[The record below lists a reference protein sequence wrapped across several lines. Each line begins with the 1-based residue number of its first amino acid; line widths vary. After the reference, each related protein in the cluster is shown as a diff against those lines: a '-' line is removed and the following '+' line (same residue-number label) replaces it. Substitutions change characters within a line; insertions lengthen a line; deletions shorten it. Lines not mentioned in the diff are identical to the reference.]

1 MINTSITQPIVD
13 KEIRELERD
22 KRIKDGSQRVTS
34 TKDTATKDAT
44 SKPLFDKQE
53 ILGEKQTLI
62 EQKLGELT
70 NKLLSGLQSGEKA
83 PNLPRLLQVA
93 PNLASDVKELL
104 KALEGNDK
112 LSSFKE
118 ALAKFIKPIEN
129 LSPQGVA
136 QGLKDSGIML
146 EAKIAQSLSEQSLPS
161 KIKELLS
168 QMKNTQNAELKE
180 SFLKLPN
187 DSDAKKSITDLQT
200 LLKEQKALTQK
211 SINNSP
217 FKALAKASDALENAA
232 KYLDKLSN
240 LGKNISPAKAAA
252 LLAKIEQSVANAQKS
267 ANSYNLNSATLKDAR
282 AIREQINA
290 SANEL
295 QNALNLLKNKDSNFK
310 AFLTRY
316 DPNNKQNATLK
327 EMLQEQSQPQQK
339 PQPNNVRIN
348 IQTSNANASRPN
360 FANQNANIAQ
370 SSPSSNQAAANQTQN
385 LAQNLSNA
393 AQNSSQTAQNIAQ
406 NLNQSANPAQNAQNA
421 QNQNSP
427 QTSEQNAQNQALN
440 ARENASLSQGQSSFK
455 NINLEQFKQ
464 AIASDANT
472 PNLQGKISEL
482 ARTLT
487 SLKASLSPELAS
499 AKSTLDEIN
508 SLSRSAKAAAKSIN
522 GIKANNAEQAL
533 KELQS
538 DMKSV
543 LLNLK
548 ESTQNQASTQNIH
561 TAAQRLLTQI
571 EIHQLASFA
580 QNSLQTYLPYHWDE
594 LDSSHLSFKRGN
606 KDKFYARIEL
616 SFVKFGEI
624 SIVLG
629 LAENK
634 FLDVSIQTGNDG
646 FKELI
651 LSETKSLKRAL
662 NELGLVVNNFFVAS
676 KGGKSVYE
684 QFENIDLG
692 YNIKA

>member
-1 MINTSITQPIVD
+1 MINTSITQPVVD

-22 KRIKDGSQRVTS
+22 KRIKDVSQRVTS
-34 TKDTATKDAT
+34 TKDTTTKDAT

-53 ILGEKQTLI
+53 TLGEKQTLI

-70 NKLLSGLQSGEKA
+70 NKLLSGLKSGEQG
-83 PNLPRLLQVA
+83 PNMPRLLQVA
-93 PNLASDVKELL
+93 PNLASDVRELL
-104 KALEGNDK
+104 KALEGNEK
-112 LSSFKE
+112 LATFKE

-136 QGLKDSGIML
+136 QGIKDSGIML
-146 EAKIAQSLSEQSLPS
+146 EAKIAQSLEAQSLPS

-168 QMKNTQNAELKE
+168 QMKNTQNQGLKE

-187 DSDAKKSITDLQT
+187 DSDAKKSINDLET
-200 LLKEQKALTQK
+200 LLKEQKKLNQET
-211 SINNSP
+211 INNSP

-240 LGKNISPAKAAA
+240 LGKNLSLKTAAN
-252 LLAKIEQSVANAQKS
+252 LLLRIESSIQNAQKS
-267 ANSYNLNSATLKDAR
+267 ANNYNLNSATLKDAR

-327 EMLQEQSQPQQK
+327 EALSKQNEPK
-339 PQPNNVRIN
+339 ANHIRIN
-348 IQTSNANASRPN
+348 IQTSNTGSTAH
-360 FANQNANIAQ
+360 
-370 SSPSSNQAAANQTQN
+370 SSS
-385 LAQNLSNA
+385 
-393 AQNSSQTAQNIAQ
+393 
-406 NLNQSANPAQNAQNA
+406 LNANPAQNA
-421 QNQNSP
+421 
-427 QTSEQNAQNQALN
+427 
-440 ARENASLSQGQSSFK
+440 SLSQNPSQNPSFSQNASFSQNSTLTQEQNSFK
-455 NINLEQFKQ
+455 NINLSQFKE
-464 AIASDANT
+464 AISAEVNT
-472 PNLQGKISEL
+472 PNLQGKITEL
-482 ARTLT
+482 ARALT
-487 SLKASLSPELAS
+487 SLKNTLSPELAS
-499 AKSTLDEIN
+499 AKSALEEIK
-508 SLSRSAKAAAKSIN
+508 SLARLAKSAAKSI
-522 GIKANNAEQAL
+522 GAIKPNNAEQAL

-548 ESTQNQASTQNIH
+548 ESTQNQSSTQNIH

-594 LDSSHLSFKRGN
+594 LNSSNLSFKRGN

-624 SIVLG
+624 GIVLG

-662 NELGLVVNNFFVAS
+662 NELGIVVNNFFVAS
-676 KGGKSVYE
+676 KGGKSAYE
-684 QFENIDLG
+684 QFEDIDLG

>member
-1 MINTSITQPIVD
+1 MINTSIAQPVVD

-22 KRIKDGSQRVTS
+22 KRIKDVSQRVTS

-70 NKLLSGLQSGEKA
+70 NKLLSGLKSGEQG
-83 PNLPRLLQVA
+83 PNMPRLLQVA
-93 PNLASDVKELL
+93 PNLASDVRELL
-104 KALEGNDK
+104 KALDGNEK
-112 LSSFKE
+112 LATFKE

-136 QGLKDSGIML
+136 QGIKDSGIML
-146 EAKIAQSLSEQSLPS
+146 EAKIAQSLEAQSLPS

-168 QMKNTQNAELKE
+168 QMKNTQNQGLKE

-187 DSDAKKSITDLQT
+187 DSDAKKSINDLET
-200 LLKEQKALTQK
+200 LLKEQKKLNQET
-211 SINNSP
+211 INNSP

-240 LGKNISPAKAAA
+240 LGKNLSLKTAAN
-252 LLAKIEQSVANAQKS
+252 LLSRIESSIQNAQKS
-267 ANSYNLNSATLKDAR
+267 ANNYNLNSATLKDAR

-327 EMLQEQSQPQQK
+327 EALSKQNEPK
-339 PQPNNVRIN
+339 ANHIRIN
-348 IQTSNANASRPN
+348 IQTSNTGSTAHSSSL
-360 FANQNANIAQ
+360 NAN
-370 SSPSSNQAAANQTQN
+370 PV
-385 LAQNLSNA
+385 
-393 AQNSSQTAQNIAQ
+393 QNSSF
-406 NLNQSANPAQNAQNA
+406 SQNASFS
-421 QNQNSP
+421 QNSTLT
-427 QTSEQNAQNQALN
+427 QEQN
-440 ARENASLSQGQSSFK
+440 SFK
-455 NINLEQFKQ
+455 NINLSQFKE
-464 AIASDANT
+464 AISSEVNT
-472 PNLQGKISEL
+472 PNLQGKITEL
-482 ARTLT
+482 ARALT
-487 SLKASLSPELAS
+487 SLKNTLSPELAS
-499 AKSTLDEIN
+499 AKSALEEIK
-508 SLSRSAKAAAKSIN
+508 SLARSAKSAAKSI
-522 GIKANNAEQAL
+522 GAIKPNNAEQAL

-538 DMKSV
+538 AMKSV

-548 ESTQNQASTQNIH
+548 ESTQNQSSTQNIH

-594 LDSSHLSFKRGN
+594 LNSSNISFKRGN

-624 SIVLG
+624 GIVLG
-629 LAENK
+629 LSENK

-646 FKELI
+646 FKEII

-676 KGGKSVYE
+676 KGGKSAYE
-684 QFENIDLG
+684 HYEDIDLG

>member
-1 MINTSITQPIVD
+1 M
-13 KEIRELERD
+13 
-22 KRIKDGSQRVTS
+22 
-34 TKDTATKDAT
+34 
-44 SKPLFDKQE
+44 
-53 ILGEKQTLI
+53 
-62 EQKLGELT
+62 
-70 NKLLSGLQSGEKA
+70 
-83 PNLPRLLQVA
+83 PRLLQVA
-93 PNLASDVKELL
+93 PNLASDVRELL
-104 KALEGNDK
+104 KALEGNEK
-112 LSSFKE
+112 LATFKE

-136 QGLKDSGIML
+136 QGIKDSGIML
-146 EAKIAQSLSEQSLPS
+146 EAKIAQSLEAQSLPS

-168 QMKNTQNAELKE
+168 QMKNTQNQGLKE

-187 DSDAKKSITDLQT
+187 DSDAKKSISDLET
-200 LLKEQKALTQK
+200 LLKEQKKLNQET
-211 SINNSP
+211 INNSP

-240 LGKNISPAKAAA
+240 LGKNLSLKTAAN
-252 LLAKIEQSVANAQKS
+252 LLSRIESSIQNAQKS
-267 ANSYNLNSATLKDAR
+267 ANNYNLNSATLKDAR

-316 DPNNKQNATLK
+316 DPNNKENATLK
-327 EMLQEQSQPQQK
+327 EALSKQNEPK
-339 PQPNNVRIN
+339 ANHIRIN
-348 IQTSNANASRPN
+348 IQTSNTGSTPH
-360 FANQNANIAQ
+360 
-370 SSPSSNQAAANQTQN
+370 SSS
-385 LAQNLSNA
+385 
-393 AQNSSQTAQNIAQ
+393 
-406 NLNQSANPAQNAQNA
+406 LNANPAQNASQNA
-421 QNQNSP
+421 SFSQNSTLT
-427 QTSEQNAQNQALN
+427 QEQN
-440 ARENASLSQGQSSFK
+440 SFK
-455 NINLEQFKQ
+455 NINLSQFKE
-464 AIASDANT
+464 ATSSEVNT
-472 PNLQGKISEL
+472 PNLQGKITEL
-482 ARTLT
+482 ARALT
-487 SLKASLSPELAS
+487 SLKNTLSPELAS
-499 AKSTLDEIN
+499 AKSALEEIN
-508 SLSRSAKAAAKSIN
+508 SLARLAKSAAKSI
-522 GIKANNAEQAL
+522 GAIKPNNAEQAL

-548 ESTQNQASTQNIH
+548 ESTQNQSSTQNIH

-594 LDSSHLSFKRGN
+594 LNSSNLSFKRGN

-624 SIVLG
+624 GIVLG

-676 KGGKSVYE
+676 KGGKSAYE
-684 QFENIDLG
+684 QFEDIDLG

>member
-1 MINTSITQPIVD
+1 MINTSITQPVVD

-22 KRIKDGSQRVTS
+22 KRIKDVSQRVTS

-70 NKLLSGLQSGEKA
+70 NKLLSGLKSGEQG
-83 PNLPRLLQVA
+83 PNMPRLLQVA
-93 PNLASDVKELL
+93 PNLASDVRELL
-104 KALEGNDK
+104 KALDGNEK
-112 LSSFKE
+112 LATFKE

-136 QGLKDSGIML
+136 QGIKDSGIML
-146 EAKIAQSLSEQSLPS
+146 EAKIAQSLEAQSLPS

-168 QMKNTQNAELKE
+168 QMKNTQNQGLKE

-187 DSDAKKSITDLQT
+187 DSDAKKSINDLET
-200 LLKEQKALTQK
+200 LLKEQKKLNQET
-211 SINNSP
+211 INNSP

-240 LGKNISPAKAAA
+240 LGKNLSLKTAAN
-252 LLAKIEQSVANAQKS
+252 LLSRIESSIQNAQKS
-267 ANSYNLNSATLKDAR
+267 ANNYNLNSATLQDAR

-316 DPNNKQNATLK
+316 DPNNKENATLK
-327 EMLQEQSQPQQK
+327 EALSKQNEPK
-339 PQPNNVRIN
+339 ANHIRIN
-348 IQTSNANASRPN
+348 IQTSNTGSTAHSSSLNANAS
-360 FANQNANIAQ
+360 Q
-370 SSPSSNQAAANQTQN
+370 
-385 LAQNLSNA
+385 
-393 AQNSSQTAQNIAQ
+393 
-406 NLNQSANPAQNAQNA
+406 NPAQNASQ
-421 QNQNSP
+421 
-427 QTSEQNAQNQALN
+427 
-440 ARENASLSQGQSSFK
+440 NASLSQNAIQNNSFSQNSTLTQEQNSFK
-455 NINLEQFKQ
+455 NINLSQFKE
-464 AIASDANT
+464 AISSEVNT
-472 PNLQGKISEL
+472 PNLQGKITEL
-482 ARTLT
+482 ARALT
-487 SLKASLSPELAS
+487 SLKNTLSPELAS
-499 AKSTLDEIN
+499 AKSALEEIK
-508 SLSRSAKAAAKSIN
+508 SLARSAKGAAKSI
-522 GIKANNAEQAL
+522 GAIKPNNAEQAL

-548 ESTQNQASTQNIH
+548 ESTQNQSSTQNIH

-594 LDSSHLSFKRGN
+594 LNSSNLSFKRGN

-624 SIVLG
+624 GIVLG
-629 LAENK
+629 LSENK

-646 FKELI
+646 FKEII

-676 KGGKSVYE
+676 KGGKSTYE
-684 QFENIDLG
+684 QFEDIDLG

>member
-1 MINTSITQPIVD
+1 MINTSITQPVVD

-22 KRIKDGSQRVTS
+22 KRIKDVSQRVTS

-70 NKLLSGLQSGEKA
+70 NKLLSGLKSGEQG
-83 PNLPRLLQVA
+83 PNMPRLLQVA
-93 PNLASDVKELL
+93 PNLASDVRELI
-104 KALEGNDK
+104 KALDGNEK
-112 LSSFKE
+112 LATFKE

-136 QGLKDSGIML
+136 QGIKDSGIML
-146 EAKIAQSLSEQSLPS
+146 EAKIAQSLEAQSLPS

-168 QMKNTQNAELKE
+168 QMKNTQNQGLKE

-187 DSDAKKSITDLQT
+187 DSDAKKSINDLET
-200 LLKEQKALTQK
+200 LLKEQKKLNQET
-211 SINNSP
+211 INNSP

-240 LGKNISPAKAAA
+240 LGKNLSLKTAAN
-252 LLAKIEQSVANAQKS
+252 LLSHIESSIQNAQKS
-267 ANSYNLNSATLKDAR
+267 ANNYNLNSATLKDAR

-316 DPNNKQNATLK
+316 DPNNKENATLK
-327 EMLQEQSQPQQK
+327 EALSKQNEPK
-339 PQPNNVRIN
+339 ANHIRIN
-348 IQTSNANASRPN
+348 IQTSNTGSTAHSSSLNANTTQNAS
-360 FANQNANIAQ
+360 
-370 SSPSSNQAAANQTQN
+370 
-385 LAQNLSNA
+385 LS
-393 AQNSSQTAQNIAQ
+393 Q
-406 NLNQSANPAQNAQNA
+406 NPAQNAS
-421 QNQNSP
+421 QNS
-427 QTSEQNAQNQALN
+427 
-440 ARENASLSQGQSSFK
+440 SLSQNASFSQNSTLTQEQNSFK
-455 NINLEQFKQ
+455 NINLSQFKE
-464 AIASDANT
+464 ATSSEVNT
-472 PNLQGKISEL
+472 PNLQGKITEL
-482 ARTLT
+482 ARALT
-487 SLKASLSPELAS
+487 SLKNTLSPELAS
-499 AKSTLDEIN
+499 AKSALEEIK
-508 SLSRSAKAAAKSIN
+508 SLARSAKSAAKSI
-522 GIKANNAEQAL
+522 GAIKPNNAEQAL

-548 ESTQNQASTQNIH
+548 ESTQNQSSTQNIH

-594 LDSSHLSFKRGN
+594 LNSSNLSFKRGN

-624 SIVLG
+624 GIVLG

-646 FKELI
+646 FKEII

-676 KGGKSVYE
+676 KGGKSAYE
-684 QFENIDLG
+684 QFEDIDLG

>member
-1 MINTSITQPIVD
+1 MINTSIAQPVVD

-70 NKLLSGLQSGEKA
+70 NKLLSGLKSGEQG
-83 PNLPRLLQVA
+83 PNMPRLLQVA
-93 PNLASDVKELL
+93 PNLASDVRELL
-104 KALEGNDK
+104 KALEGNEK
-112 LSSFKE
+112 LATFKE

-136 QGLKDSGIML
+136 QGIKDSGIML
-146 EAKIAQSLSEQSLPS
+146 EAKIAQSLEAQSLPS

-168 QMKNTQNAELKE
+168 QMKNTQNQGLKE

-187 DSDAKKSITDLQT
+187 DSDAKKSINDLGA
-200 LLKEQKALTQK
+200 LLKEQKKLNQET
-211 SINNSP
+211 INNSP
-217 FKALAKASDALENAA
+217 FKALDKASNALENAA

-240 LGKNISPAKAAA
+240 LGKNLSLKTAAN
-252 LLAKIEQSVANAQKS
+252 LLSRIESSIQNAQKS
-267 ANSYNLNSATLKDAR
+267 ANNYNLNSATLKDAR

-327 EMLQEQSQPQQK
+327 EALSKQNEPK
-339 PQPNNVRIN
+339 ANHIRIN
-348 IQTSNANASRPN
+348 IQTSNTGSTAHSSSLNANAS
-360 FANQNANIAQ
+360 Q
-370 SSPSSNQAAANQTQN
+370 
-385 LAQNLSNA
+385 
-393 AQNSSQTAQNIAQ
+393 
-406 NLNQSANPAQNAQNA
+406 
-421 QNQNSP
+421 
-427 QTSEQNAQNQALN
+427 
-440 ARENASLSQGQSSFK
+440 NASLSQNASFSQNSTLTQEQNSFK
-455 NINLEQFKQ
+455 NINLSQFKE
-464 AIASDANT
+464 ATSSEVNT
-472 PNLQGKISEL
+472 PNLQGKITEL
-482 ARTLT
+482 ARALT
-487 SLKASLSPELAS
+487 SLKNTLSPELAS
-499 AKSTLDEIN
+499 AKSALEEIK
-508 SLSRSAKAAAKSIN
+508 SLARLSKSAAKSI
-522 GIKANNAEQAL
+522 GAIKPNNAEQAL

-548 ESTQNQASTQNIH
+548 ESTQNQSSTQNIH

-594 LDSSHLSFKRGN
+594 LNSSNLSFKRGN

-624 SIVLG
+624 GIVLG

-676 KGGKSVYE
+676 KGGKSAYE
-684 QFENIDLG
+684 HYEDIDLG

>member
-1 MINTSITQPIVD
+1 MINTSITQPVVD

-22 KRIKDGSQRVTS
+22 KRIKDVSQRVTS
-34 TKDTATKDAT
+34 TKDTTTKDAT

-70 NKLLSGLQSGEKA
+70 NKLLSGLKSGEQG
-83 PNLPRLLQVA
+83 PNMPRLLQVA
-93 PNLASDVKELL
+93 PNLASDVRELL
-104 KALEGNDK
+104 KALEGNEK
-112 LSSFKE
+112 LATFKE

-136 QGLKDSGIML
+136 QGIKDSGIML
-146 EAKIAQSLSEQSLPS
+146 EAKIAQSLEAQSLPS

-168 QMKNTQNAELKE
+168 QMKNTQNQGLKE

-187 DSDAKKSITDLQT
+187 DSDAKKSINDLET
-200 LLKEQKALTQK
+200 LLKEQKKLNQET
-211 SINNSP
+211 INNSP
-217 FKALAKASDALENAA
+217 FKALDKASNALENAA

-240 LGKNISPAKAAA
+240 LGKNLSLKTAAN
-252 LLAKIEQSVANAQKS
+252 LLSRIESSIQNAQKS
-267 ANSYNLNSATLKDAR
+267 ANNYNLNSATLKDAR

-327 EMLQEQSQPQQK
+327 EALSKQNEPK
-339 PQPNNVRIN
+339 ANHIRIN
-348 IQTSNANASRPN
+348 IQTSNTGSTAHSSSLNANA
-360 FANQNANIAQ
+360 
-370 SSPSSNQAAANQTQN
+370 TQ
-385 LAQNLSNA
+385 
-393 AQNSSQTAQNIAQ
+393 
-406 NLNQSANPAQNAQNA
+406 
-421 QNQNSP
+421 
-427 QTSEQNAQNQALN
+427 
-440 ARENASLSQGQSSFK
+440 NASLSQNAIQNNSFSQNSTLTQEQNSFK
-455 NINLEQFKQ
+455 NINLSQFKE
-464 AIASDANT
+464 AISSEVNT
-472 PNLQGKISEL
+472 PNLQGKITEL
-482 ARTLT
+482 ARALT
-487 SLKASLSPELAS
+487 SLKNTLSPELAS
-499 AKSTLDEIN
+499 AKSALEEIK
-508 SLSRSAKAAAKSIN
+508 SLARSAKSASKSI
-522 GIKANNAEQAL
+522 GAIKPNNAEQAL

-548 ESTQNQASTQNIH
+548 ESTQNQSSTQNIH

-594 LDSSHLSFKRGN
+594 LNSSNLSFKRGN

-624 SIVLG
+624 GIVLG

-646 FKELI
+646 FKEII

-676 KGGKSVYE
+676 KGGKSAYE
-684 QFENIDLG
+684 QFEDIDLG

>member
-1 MINTSITQPIVD
+1 MINTSIAQPVVD

-70 NKLLSGLQSGEKA
+70 NKLLSGLKSGEQG
-83 PNLPRLLQVA
+83 PNMPRLLQVA
-93 PNLASDVKELL
+93 PNLASDVRELL
-104 KALEGNDK
+104 KALEGNEK
-112 LSSFKE
+112 LATFKE

-136 QGLKDSGIML
+136 QGIKDSGIML
-146 EAKIAQSLSEQSLPS
+146 EAKIAQSLEAQSLPS

-168 QMKNTQNAELKE
+168 QMKNTQNQGLKE

-187 DSDAKKSITDLQT
+187 GSDAKKSINDLET
-200 LLKEQKALTQK
+200 LLKEQKKLNQET
-211 SINNSP
+211 INNSP
-217 FKALAKASDALENAA
+217 FKALAKASNALENAA

-240 LGKNISPAKAAA
+240 LGKNLSLKTAAN
-252 LLAKIEQSVANAQKS
+252 LLSRIESSIQNAQKS
-267 ANSYNLNSATLKDAR
+267 ANNYNLNSATLKDAR

-316 DPNNKQNATLK
+316 DPNNKENATLK
-327 EMLQEQSQPQQK
+327 EALSKQNEPK
-339 PQPNNVRIN
+339 ANHIRIN
-348 IQTSNANASRPN
+348 IQTSNTGSTPH
-360 FANQNANIAQ
+360 
-370 SSPSSNQAAANQTQN
+370 SSS
-385 LAQNLSNA
+385 
-393 AQNSSQTAQNIAQ
+393 
-406 NLNQSANPAQNAQNA
+406 LNANPAQNASQNA
-421 QNQNSP
+421 SFSQNSTLT
-427 QTSEQNAQNQALN
+427 QEQN
-440 ARENASLSQGQSSFK
+440 SFK
-455 NINLEQFKQ
+455 NINLSQFKE
-464 AIASDANT
+464 ATSSEVNT
-472 PNLQGKISEL
+472 PNLQGKITEL
-482 ARTLT
+482 ARALT
-487 SLKASLSPELAS
+487 SLKNTLSPELAS
-499 AKSTLDEIN
+499 AKSALEEIN
-508 SLSRSAKAAAKSIN
+508 SLARLAKSAAKSI
-522 GIKANNAEQAL
+522 GAIKPNNAEQAL

-548 ESTQNQASTQNIH
+548 ESTQNQSSTQNIH

-594 LDSSHLSFKRGN
+594 LNSSNLSFKRGN

-624 SIVLG
+624 GIVLG

-676 KGGKSVYE
+676 KGGKSAYE
-684 QFENIDLG
+684 QFEDIDLG

>member
-1 MINTSITQPIVD
+1 MINTSITQPLVD

-22 KRIKDGSQRVTS
+22 KRIKDVSQRVTS
-34 TKDTATKDAT
+34 TKDTTTKDAT

-70 NKLLSGLQSGEKA
+70 NKLLSGLKSGEQG
-83 PNLPRLLQVA
+83 PNMPRLLQVA
-93 PNLASDVKELL
+93 PNLASDVRELL
-104 KALEGNDK
+104 KALDGNEK
-112 LSSFKE
+112 LAPFKE

-136 QGLKDSGIML
+136 QGIKDSGIML
-146 EAKIAQSLSEQSLPS
+146 EAKIAQSLEAQSLPS

-168 QMKNTQNAELKE
+168 QMKNTQNQELKE

-187 DSDAKKSITDLQT
+187 DSDAKKSISDLET
-200 LLKEQKALTQK
+200 LLKEQKKLNQET
-211 SINNSP
+211 INNSP

-240 LGKNISPAKAAA
+240 LGKNLSLKTAAN
-252 LLAKIEQSVANAQKS
+252 LLSHIESSIQNAQKS
-267 ANSYNLNSATLKDAR
+267 ANNYNLNSATLKDAR

-316 DPNNKQNATLK
+316 DPNNKENATLK
-327 EMLQEQSQPQQK
+327 EALSKQNEPK
-339 PQPNNVRIN
+339 ANHIRIN
-348 IQTSNANASRPN
+348 IQTSNTGSTAHSSSLNANSAQNAS
-360 FANQNANIAQ
+360 Q
-370 SSPSSNQAAANQTQN
+370 
-385 LAQNLSNA
+385 
-393 AQNSSQTAQNIAQ
+393 
-406 NLNQSANPAQNAQNA
+406 NPAQNATLSQNA
-421 QNQNSP
+421 SFSQNSTLT
-427 QTSEQNAQNQALN
+427 QEQN
-440 ARENASLSQGQSSFK
+440 SFK
-455 NINLEQFKQ
+455 NINLSQFKE
-464 AIASDANT
+464 ATSSEANT
-472 PNLQGKISEL
+472 PNLQGKITEL
-482 ARTLT
+482 ARALT
-487 SLKASLSPELAS
+487 SLKNTLSPELAS
-499 AKSTLDEIN
+499 AKSALEEIK
-508 SLSRSAKAAAKSIN
+508 SLARSAKSAAKSI
-522 GIKANNAEQAL
+522 GAIKPNNAEQAL

-548 ESTQNQASTQNIH
+548 ESTQNQSSTQNIH

-594 LDSSHLSFKRGN
+594 LNSSNLSFKRGN

-624 SIVLG
+624 GIVLG

-646 FKELI
+646 FKEII

-676 KGGKSVYE
+676 KGGKSAYE
-684 QFENIDLG
+684 QFEDIDLG

>member
-1 MINTSITQPIVD
+1 MINTSITQPVVD

-22 KRIKDGSQRVTS
+22 KRIKDVSQRVTS

-53 ILGEKQTLI
+53 ILGEKQSLI

-70 NKLLSGLQSGEKA
+70 NKLLSGLKSGEQG
-83 PNLPRLLQVA
+83 PNMPRLLQVA
-93 PNLASDVKELL
+93 PNLASDVRELL
-104 KALEGNDK
+104 KALEGNEK
-112 LSSFKE
+112 LATFKE

-136 QGLKDSGIML
+136 QGIKDSGIML
-146 EAKIAQSLSEQSLPS
+146 EAKIAQSLEAQSLPS
-161 KIKELLS
+161 QIKELLS
-168 QMKNTQNAELKE
+168 QMKNTQNQGLKE

-187 DSDAKKSITDLQT
+187 DSDAKKSINDLET
-200 LLKEQKALTQK
+200 LLKEQKKLNQET
-211 SINNSP
+211 INNSP

-240 LGKNISPAKAAA
+240 LGKNLSLKTAAN
-252 LLAKIEQSVANAQKS
+252 LLSRIESSIQNAQKS
-267 ANSYNLNSATLKDAR
+267 ANNYNLNSATLKDAR

-316 DPNNKQNATLK
+316 DPNNKENATLK
-327 EMLQEQSQPQQK
+327 EALSKQNEPK
-339 PQPNNVRIN
+339 ANHIRIN
-348 IQTSNANASRPN
+348 IQTSNTGSTAHSSSLNA
-360 FANQNANIAQ
+360 
-370 SSPSSNQAAANQTQN
+370 
-385 LAQNLSNA
+385 NA
-393 AQNSSQTAQNIAQ
+393 AQNSSF
-406 NLNQSANPAQNAQNA
+406 SQNASQ
-421 QNQNSP
+421 
-427 QTSEQNAQNQALN
+427 
-440 ARENASLSQGQSSFK
+440 NASLSQNASFSQNSTLTQEQNSFK
-455 NINLEQFKQ
+455 NINLSQFKE
-464 AIASDANT
+464 ATSSEVNT
-472 PNLQGKISEL
+472 PNLQGKITEL
-482 ARTLT
+482 ARALT
-487 SLKASLSPELAS
+487 SLKNTLSPELAS
-499 AKSTLDEIN
+499 AKSALEEIK
-508 SLSRSAKAAAKSIN
+508 SLARSAKSAAKSI
-522 GIKANNAEQAL
+522 GAIKPNNAEQAL

-548 ESTQNQASTQNIH
+548 ESTQNQSSTQNIH

-594 LDSSHLSFKRGN
+594 LNSSNLSFKRGN

-624 SIVLG
+624 GIVLG

-646 FKELI
+646 FKEII

-676 KGGKSVYE
+676 KGGKSAYE
-684 QFENIDLG
+684 QFEDIDLG

>member
-1 MINTSITQPIVD
+1 MINTSITQPVVD

-22 KRIKDGSQRVTS
+22 KRIKDVSQRVTS
-34 TKDTATKDAT
+34 TKDTTTKDAT

-70 NKLLSGLQSGEKA
+70 NKLLSGLKSGEQG
-83 PNLPRLLQVA
+83 PNMPRLLQVA
-93 PNLASDVKELL
+93 PNLASDVRELL
-104 KALEGNDK
+104 KALEGNEK
-112 LSSFKE
+112 LATFKE

-136 QGLKDSGIML
+136 QGIKDSGIML
-146 EAKIAQSLSEQSLPS
+146 EAKIAQSLEAQSLPS

-168 QMKNTQNAELKE
+168 QMKNTQNQGLKE

-187 DSDAKKSITDLQT
+187 DSDAKKSINDLET
-200 LLKEQKALTQK
+200 LLKEQKKLNQET
-211 SINNSP
+211 INNSP

-240 LGKNISPAKAAA
+240 LGKNLSLKTAAN
-252 LLAKIEQSVANAQKS
+252 LLSRIESSIQNAQKS
-267 ANSYNLNSATLKDAR
+267 ANNYNLNSATLKDAR

-327 EMLQEQSQPQQK
+327 EALNKQNEPK
-339 PQPNNVRIN
+339 ANHIRIN
-348 IQTSNANASRPN
+348 IQTSNTGSTAHSSSLNANAS
-360 FANQNANIAQ
+360 QN
-370 SSPSSNQAAANQTQN
+370 T
-385 LAQNLSNA
+385 
-393 AQNSSQTAQNIAQ
+393 SQ
-406 NLNQSANPAQNAQNA
+406 NPAQNPSFSQNA
-421 QNQNSP
+421 SFSQNSTLT
-427 QTSEQNAQNQALN
+427 QEQN
-440 ARENASLSQGQSSFK
+440 SFK
-455 NINLEQFKQ
+455 NINLSQFKE
-464 AIASDANT
+464 AISSEVNT
-472 PNLQGKISEL
+472 PNLQGKITEL
-482 ARTLT
+482 ARALT
-487 SLKASLSPELAS
+487 SLKNTLSPELAS
-499 AKSTLDEIN
+499 AKSALEEIK
-508 SLSRSAKAAAKSIN
+508 SLARSAKSAAKSI
-522 GIKANNAEQAL
+522 GAIKPNNAEQAL

-548 ESTQNQASTQNIH
+548 ESTQNQSSTQNIH

-594 LDSSHLSFKRGN
+594 LNSSNLSFKRGN

-624 SIVLG
+624 GIVLG
-629 LAENK
+629 LSENK

-646 FKELI
+646 FKEII

-676 KGGKSVYE
+676 KGGKSAYE
-684 QFENIDLG
+684 QFEDIDLG

>member
-1 MINTSITQPIVD
+1 MINTSITQPLVD

-34 TKDTATKDAT
+34 TKDVATKDAT

-53 ILGEKQTLI
+53 ILGEKQSLI

-70 NKLLSGLQSGEKA
+70 NKLLSGLKSGEQG
-83 PNLPRLLQVA
+83 PNMPRLLQVA
-93 PNLASDVKELL
+93 PNLASDVRELL
-104 KALEGNDK
+104 KALEGNEK
-112 LSSFKE
+112 LATFKE

-136 QGLKDSGIML
+136 QGIKDSGIML
-146 EAKIAQSLSEQSLPS
+146 EAKIAQSLEAQSLPS

-168 QMKNTQNAELKE
+168 QMKNTQNQGLKE

-187 DSDAKKSITDLQT
+187 DSDAKKSISDLGA
-200 LLKEQKALTQK
+200 LLKEQKKLNQEI
-211 SINNSP
+211 INNSP
-217 FKALAKASDALENAA
+217 FKALDKASNALENAA

-240 LGKNISPAKAAA
+240 LGKNLSLKTAAN
-252 LLAKIEQSVANAQKS
+252 LLSHIESSIQNAQKS
-267 ANSYNLNSATLKDAR
+267 ANNYNLNSATLKDAR

-327 EMLQEQSQPQQK
+327 EALSKQNEPK
-339 PQPNNVRIN
+339 ANHIRIN
-348 IQTSNANASRPN
+348 IQTSNTGSTPH
-360 FANQNANIAQ
+360 
-370 SSPSSNQAAANQTQN
+370 SSS
-385 LAQNLSNA
+385 
-393 AQNSSQTAQNIAQ
+393 
-406 NLNQSANPAQNAQNA
+406 LNANPAQNASQNA
-421 QNQNSP
+421 SFSQNATLTQ
-427 QTSEQNAQNQALN
+427 EQN
-440 ARENASLSQGQSSFK
+440 SFK
-455 NINLEQFKQ
+455 NINLSQFKE
-464 AIASDANT
+464 ATSSEVNT
-472 PNLQGKISEL
+472 PNLQGKITEL
-482 ARTLT
+482 ARALT
-487 SLKASLSPELAS
+487 SLKNTLSPELAS
-499 AKSTLDEIN
+499 AKSALEEIK
-508 SLSRSAKAAAKSIN
+508 SLARLTKSAAKSI
-522 GIKANNAEQAL
+522 GAIKPNNAEQAL

-548 ESTQNQASTQNIH
+548 ESTQNQSSTQNIH

-594 LDSSHLSFKRGN
+594 LNSSNLSFKRGN

-624 SIVLG
+624 GIVLG

-676 KGGKSVYE
+676 KGGKSTYE
-684 QFENIDLG
+684 HYGDIDLG

>member
-1 MINTSITQPIVD
+1 MINTSITQPVVD

-22 KRIKDGSQRVTS
+22 KRIKDVSQRVTS

-70 NKLLSGLQSGEKA
+70 NKLLSGLKSGEQG
-83 PNLPRLLQVA
+83 PNMPRLLQVA
-93 PNLASDVKELL
+93 PNLASDVRELL
-104 KALEGNDK
+104 KALEGNEK
-112 LSSFKE
+112 LATFKE

-136 QGLKDSGIML
+136 QGIKDSGIML
-146 EAKIAQSLSEQSLPS
+146 EAKIAQSLEAQSLPS
-161 KIKELLS
+161 QIKELLS
-168 QMKNTQNAELKE
+168 QMKNTQNQGLKE

-187 DSDAKKSITDLQT
+187 DSDAKKSINDLET
-200 LLKEQKALTQK
+200 LLKEQKKLNQET
-211 SINNSP
+211 INNSP

-240 LGKNISPAKAAA
+240 LGKNLSLKTAAN
-252 LLAKIEQSVANAQKS
+252 LLLRIESSIQNAQKS
-267 ANSYNLNSATLKDAR
+267 ANNYNLNSATLKDAR

-327 EMLQEQSQPQQK
+327 EALNKQNEPK
-339 PQPNNVRIN
+339 ANHIRIN
-348 IQTSNANASRPN
+348 IQTSNTGSTAHSSSLNANTSQNAS
-360 FANQNANIAQ
+360 QN
-370 SSPSSNQAAANQTQN
+370 P
-385 LAQNLSNA
+385 
-393 AQNSSQTAQNIAQ
+393 AQNSSFSQ
-406 NLNQSANPAQNAQNA
+406 
-421 QNQNSP
+421 
-427 QTSEQNAQNQALN
+427 
-440 ARENASLSQGQSSFK
+440 NASLSQNSTLTQEQNSFK
-455 NINLEQFKQ
+455 NINLSQFKE
-464 AIASDANT
+464 AISSEVNT
-472 PNLQGKISEL
+472 PNLQGKITEL
-482 ARTLT
+482 ARALT
-487 SLKASLSPELAS
+487 SLKNTLSPELAS
-499 AKSTLDEIN
+499 AKSALEEIK
-508 SLSRSAKAAAKSIN
+508 SLARLSKSAAKSI
-522 GIKANNAEQAL
+522 GAIKPNNAEQAL

-548 ESTQNQASTQNIH
+548 ESTQNQSSTQNIH

-594 LDSSHLSFKRGN
+594 LNSSNLSFKRGN

-624 SIVLG
+624 GIVLG

-646 FKELI
+646 FKEII

-676 KGGKSVYE
+676 KGGKSAYE
-684 QFENIDLG
+684 QFEDIDLG

>member
-1 MINTSITQPIVD
+1 MINTSITQPVVD

-22 KRIKDGSQRVTS
+22 KRIKDVSQRVTS

-70 NKLLSGLQSGEKA
+70 NKLLSGLKSGEQG
-83 PNLPRLLQVA
+83 PNMPRLLQVA
-93 PNLASDVKELL
+93 PNLASDVRELL
-104 KALEGNDK
+104 KALEGNEK
-112 LSSFKE
+112 LATFKE

-136 QGLKDSGIML
+136 QGIKDSGIML
-146 EAKIAQSLSEQSLPS
+146 EAKIAQSLEAQSLPS

-168 QMKNTQNAELKE
+168 QMKNTQNQGLKE

-187 DSDAKKSITDLQT
+187 DSDAKKSINDLET
-200 LLKEQKALTQK
+200 LLKEQKKLNQET
-211 SINNSP
+211 INNSP

-240 LGKNISPAKAAA
+240 LGKNLSLKTAAN
-252 LLAKIEQSVANAQKS
+252 LLSHIESSIQNAQKS
-267 ANSYNLNSATLKDAR
+267 ANNYNLNSATLKDAR

-316 DPNNKQNATLK
+316 DPNNKENATLK
-327 EMLQEQSQPQQK
+327 EALSKQNEPK
-339 PQPNNVRIN
+339 ANHIRIN
-348 IQTSNANASRPN
+348 IQTSNTGSTAHSSSLNA
-360 FANQNANIAQ
+360 
-370 SSPSSNQAAANQTQN
+370 
-385 LAQNLSNA
+385 NA
-393 AQNSSQTAQNIAQ
+393 AQNASLSQ
-406 NLNQSANPAQNAQNA
+406 NPAQNATLSQNA
-421 QNQNSP
+421 SFSQNSTLT
-427 QTSEQNAQNQALN
+427 QEQN
-440 ARENASLSQGQSSFK
+440 SFK
-455 NINLEQFKQ
+455 NINLSQFKE
-464 AIASDANT
+464 ATSSEVNT
-472 PNLQGKISEL
+472 PNLQGKITEL
-482 ARTLT
+482 ARALT
-487 SLKASLSPELAS
+487 SLKNTLSPELAS
-499 AKSTLDEIN
+499 AKSALEEIK
-508 SLSRSAKAAAKSIN
+508 SLARLAKSAAKSI
-522 GIKANNAEQAL
+522 GAIKPNNAEQAL

-548 ESTQNQASTQNIH
+548 ESTQNQSSTQNIH

-594 LDSSHLSFKRGN
+594 LNSSNLSFKRGN

-624 SIVLG
+624 GIVLG

-676 KGGKSVYE
+676 KGGKSAYE
-684 QFENIDLG
+684 QFEDIDLG

>member
-1 MINTSITQPIVD
+1 MINTSITQPLVD

-22 KRIKDGSQRVTS
+22 KRIKDVSQRVTS
-34 TKDTATKDAT
+34 TKDTTTKDAT

-70 NKLLSGLQSGEKA
+70 NKLLSGLKSGEQG
-83 PNLPRLLQVA
+83 PNMPRLLQVA
-93 PNLASDVKELL
+93 PNLASDVRELL
-104 KALEGNDK
+104 KALDGNEK
-112 LSSFKE
+112 LATFKE

-136 QGLKDSGIML
+136 QGIKDSGIML
-146 EAKIAQSLSEQSLPS
+146 EAKIAQSLEAQSLPS

-168 QMKNTQNAELKE
+168 QMKNAQNQGLKE

-187 DSDAKKSITDLQT
+187 DSDAKKSINDLES
-200 LLKEQKALTQK
+200 LLKEQKKLNQEI
-211 SINNSP
+211 INSSP
-217 FKALAKASDALENAA
+217 FKALDKASDALENAA

-240 LGKNISPAKAAA
+240 LGKNLSLKTAAN
-252 LLAKIEQSVANAQKS
+252 LLLRIESNIQNAQKS
-267 ANSYNLNSATLKDAR
+267 ANNYNLNSATLKDAR

-316 DPNNKQNATLK
+316 DPNNKENATLK
-327 EMLQEQSQPQQK
+327 EALSKQNEPK
-339 PQPNNVRIN
+339 ANHIRIN
-348 IQTSNANASRPN
+348 IQTSNTGSTAHSSSLNANAS
-360 FANQNANIAQ
+360 QN
-370 SSPSSNQAAANQTQN
+370 P
-385 LAQNLSNA
+385 
-393 AQNSSQTAQNIAQ
+393 AQNSSFSQ
-406 NLNQSANPAQNAQNA
+406 
-421 QNQNSP
+421 
-427 QTSEQNAQNQALN
+427 
-440 ARENASLSQGQSSFK
+440 NASLSQNSSFSQNSTLTQEQNSFK
-455 NINLEQFKQ
+455 NINLSQFKE
-464 AIASDANT
+464 AIASEVNT
-472 PNLQGKISEL
+472 PNLQGKITEL
-482 ARTLT
+482 ARALT
-487 SLKASLSPELAS
+487 SLKNTLSPELAS
-499 AKSTLDEIN
+499 AKSALEEIK
-508 SLSRSAKAAAKSIN
+508 SLARLSKSAAKSI
-522 GIKANNAEQAL
+522 GAIKPNNAEQAL

-548 ESTQNQASTQNIH
+548 ESTQNQSSTQNIH

-594 LDSSHLSFKRGN
+594 LNSSNLSFKRGN

-624 SIVLG
+624 GIVLG

-646 FKELI
+646 FKEII

-676 KGGKSVYE
+676 KGGKSAYE
-684 QFENIDLG
+684 QFEDIDLG

>member
-1 MINTSITQPIVD
+1 MINTSITQPVVD

-22 KRIKDGSQRVTS
+22 KRIKDVSQRVTS

-70 NKLLSGLQSGEKA
+70 NKLLSGLKSGEQG
-83 PNLPRLLQVA
+83 PNMPRLLQVA
-93 PNLASDVKELL
+93 PNLASDVRELL
-104 KALEGNDK
+104 KALEGNEK
-112 LSSFKE
+112 LATFKE

-136 QGLKDSGIML
+136 QGIKDSGIML
-146 EAKIAQSLSEQSLPS
+146 EAKIAQSLEAQSLPS

-168 QMKNTQNAELKE
+168 QMKNTQNQGLKE

-187 DSDAKKSITDLQT
+187 DSDAKKSINDLQT
-200 LLKEQKALTQK
+200 LLKEQKKLNQET
-211 SINNSP
+211 INNSP

-240 LGKNISPAKAAA
+240 LGKNLSLKTAAN
-252 LLAKIEQSVANAQKS
+252 LLSRIESSIQNAQKS
-267 ANSYNLNSATLKDAR
+267 ANNYNLNSATLKDAR

-327 EMLQEQSQPQQK
+327 EALSKQNEPK
-339 PQPNNVRIN
+339 ANHIRIN
-348 IQTSNANASRPN
+348 IQTSNTGSTAHSSSLNANA
-360 FANQNANIAQ
+360 
-370 SSPSSNQAAANQTQN
+370 TQ
-385 LAQNLSNA
+385 
-393 AQNSSQTAQNIAQ
+393 
-406 NLNQSANPAQNAQNA
+406 
-421 QNQNSP
+421 
-427 QTSEQNAQNQALN
+427 
-440 ARENASLSQGQSSFK
+440 NASLSQNAIQNNSFSQNSTLTQEQNSFK
-455 NINLEQFKQ
+455 NINLSQFKE
-464 AIASDANT
+464 ATSSEVNT
-472 PNLQGKISEL
+472 PNLQGKITEL

-487 SLKASLSPELAS
+487 SLKNTLSPELAS
-499 AKSTLDEIN
+499 AKSALEEIK
-508 SLSRSAKAAAKSIN
+508 SLARSAKSAAKSI
-522 GIKANNAEQAL
+522 GAIKPNNAEQAL

-548 ESTQNQASTQNIH
+548 ESTQNQSSTQNIH

-594 LDSSHLSFKRGN
+594 LNSSNLSFKRGN

-624 SIVLG
+624 GIVLG

-646 FKELI
+646 FKEII

-676 KGGKSVYE
+676 KGGKSAYE
-684 QFENIDLG
+684 QFEDIDLG

>member
-1 MINTSITQPIVD
+1 MINTSIAQPVVD

-22 KRIKDGSQRVTS
+22 KRIKDVSQRVTS

-70 NKLLSGLQSGEKA
+70 NKLLSGLKSGEQG
-83 PNLPRLLQVA
+83 PNMPRLLQVA
-93 PNLASDVKELL
+93 PNLASDVRELL
-104 KALEGNDK
+104 KALEGNEK
-112 LSSFKE
+112 LATFKE

-136 QGLKDSGIML
+136 QGIKDSGIML
-146 EAKIAQSLSEQSLPS
+146 EAKIAQSLEAQSLPS

-168 QMKNTQNAELKE
+168 QMKNTQNQGLKE

-187 DSDAKKSITDLQT
+187 DSDAKKSINDLET
-200 LLKEQKALTQK
+200 LLKEQKKLNQET
-211 SINNSP
+211 INNSP

-240 LGKNISPAKAAA
+240 LGKNLSLKTAAN
-252 LLAKIEQSVANAQKS
+252 LLLRIESSIQNAQKS
-267 ANSYNLNSATLKDAR
+267 ANNYNLNSATLKDAR

-327 EMLQEQSQPQQK
+327 EALSKQNEPK
-339 PQPNNVRIN
+339 ANHIRIN
-348 IQTSNANASRPN
+348 IQTSNTGSTAHSSSLNANA
-360 FANQNANIAQ
+360 AQNA
-370 SSPSSNQAAANQTQN
+370 SQN
-385 LAQNLSNA
+385 LAQNTSFS
-393 AQNSSQTAQNIAQ
+393 QNSTLTQ
-406 NLNQSANPAQNAQNA
+406 
-421 QNQNSP
+421 
-427 QTSEQNAQNQALN
+427 EQN
-440 ARENASLSQGQSSFK
+440 SFK
-455 NINLEQFKQ
+455 NINLSQFKE
-464 AIASDANT
+464 ATSSEVNT
-472 PNLQGKISEL
+472 PNLQGKITEL
-482 ARTLT
+482 ARALT
-487 SLKASLSPELAS
+487 SLKNTLSPELAS
-499 AKSTLDEIN
+499 AKSALEEIK
-508 SLSRSAKAAAKSIN
+508 SLARLSKSAAKSI
-522 GIKANNAEQAL
+522 GAIKPNNAEQAL

-548 ESTQNQASTQNIH
+548 ESTQNQSSTQNIH

-594 LDSSHLSFKRGN
+594 LNSSNLSFKRGN

-624 SIVLG
+624 GIVLG

-634 FLDVSIQTGNDG
+634 FLDVSIQTGNEG
-646 FKELI
+646 FKEII

-676 KGGKSVYE
+676 KGGKSAYE
-684 QFENIDLG
+684 QFEDIDLG

>member
-1 MINTSITQPIVD
+1 MINTSITQPVVD

-22 KRIKDGSQRVTS
+22 KRIKDVSQRVTS

-70 NKLLSGLQSGEKA
+70 NKLLSGLKSGEQG
-83 PNLPRLLQVA
+83 PNMPRLLQVA
-93 PNLASDVKELL
+93 PNLASDVRELL
-104 KALEGNDK
+104 KALEGNEK
-112 LSSFKE
+112 LATFKE

-136 QGLKDSGIML
+136 QGIKDSGIML
-146 EAKIAQSLSEQSLPS
+146 EAKIAQSLEAQSLPS
-161 KIKELLS
+161 QIKELLS
-168 QMKNTQNAELKE
+168 QMKNTQNQGLKE

-187 DSDAKKSITDLQT
+187 DSDAKKSINDLET
-200 LLKEQKALTQK
+200 LLKEQKKLNQDT
-211 SINNSP
+211 INNSP

-240 LGKNISPAKAAA
+240 LGKNLSLKTAAN
-252 LLAKIEQSVANAQKS
+252 LLSHIESSIQNAQKS
-267 ANSYNLNSATLKDAR
+267 ANNYNLNSATLKDAR

-316 DPNNKQNATLK
+316 DPNNKENATLK
-327 EMLQEQSQPQQK
+327 EALSKQNEPK
-339 PQPNNVRIN
+339 ANHIRIN
-348 IQTSNANASRPN
+348 IQTSNTGSTAHSSSLNANAS
-360 FANQNANIAQ
+360 QN
-370 SSPSSNQAAANQTQN
+370 P
-385 LAQNLSNA
+385 
-393 AQNSSQTAQNIAQ
+393 AQNSS
-406 NLNQSANPAQNAQNA
+406 LS
-421 QNQNSP
+421 QNSSFS
-427 QTSEQNAQNQALN
+427 QNSTLTQEQN
-440 ARENASLSQGQSSFK
+440 SFK
-455 NINLEQFKQ
+455 NINLSQFKE
-464 AIASDANT
+464 AIASEVNT
-472 PNLQGKISEL
+472 PNLQGKITEL
-482 ARTLT
+482 ARALT
-487 SLKASLSPELAS
+487 SLKNTLSPELAS
-499 AKSTLDEIN
+499 AKSALEEIK
-508 SLSRSAKAAAKSIN
+508 SLARSAKSAAKSI
-522 GIKANNAEQAL
+522 GAIKPNNAEQTL

-548 ESTQNQASTQNIH
+548 ESTQNQSSTQNIH

-594 LDSSHLSFKRGN
+594 LNSSNLSFKRGN

-624 SIVLG
+624 GIVLG

-646 FKELI
+646 FKEII

-684 QFENIDLG
+684 QFEDIDLG

>member
-1 MINTSITQPIVD
+1 MINTSITQPVVD

-22 KRIKDGSQRVTS
+22 KRIKDVSQRVTS
-34 TKDTATKDAT
+34 TKDTTTKDAT

-53 ILGEKQTLI
+53 ILGEKQSLI

-70 NKLLSGLQSGEKA
+70 NKLLSGLKSGEQG
-83 PNLPRLLQVA
+83 PNMPRLLQVA
-93 PNLASDVKELL
+93 PNLASDVRELL
-104 KALEGNDK
+104 KALEGNEK
-112 LSSFKE
+112 LATFKE

-136 QGLKDSGIML
+136 QGIKDSGIML
-146 EAKIAQSLSEQSLPS
+146 EAKIAQSLEAQSLPS
-161 KIKELLS
+161 QIKELLS
-168 QMKNTQNAELKE
+168 QMKNTQNQGLKE

-187 DSDAKKSITDLQT
+187 DSDAKKSINDLET
-200 LLKEQKALTQK
+200 LLKEQKKLNQEI
-211 SINNSP
+211 INNSP

-240 LGKNISPAKAAA
+240 LGKNLSLKTAAN
-252 LLAKIEQSVANAQKS
+252 LLSRIESSIQNAQKS
-267 ANSYNLNSATLKDAR
+267 ANNYNLNSATLKDAR

-295 QNALNLLKNKDSNFK
+295 QNALNLLKNKDDNFK

-327 EMLQEQSQPQQK
+327 EALSKQNEPK
-339 PQPNNVRIN
+339 ANHIRIN
-348 IQTSNANASRPN
+348 IQTSNTGSTAHSSSLNANA
-360 FANQNANIAQ
+360 
-370 SSPSSNQAAANQTQN
+370 TQ
-385 LAQNLSNA
+385 
-393 AQNSSQTAQNIAQ
+393 
-406 NLNQSANPAQNAQNA
+406 
-421 QNQNSP
+421 
-427 QTSEQNAQNQALN
+427 
-440 ARENASLSQGQSSFK
+440 NASLSQNAIQNNSFSQNSTLTQEQNSFK
-455 NINLEQFKQ
+455 NINLSQFKE
-464 AIASDANT
+464 AISAEVNT
-472 PNLQGKISEL
+472 PNLQGKITEL
-482 ARTLT
+482 ARALT
-487 SLKASLSPELAS
+487 SLKNTLSPELAS
-499 AKSTLDEIN
+499 AKSALEEIK
-508 SLSRSAKAAAKSIN
+508 SLARSAKSASKSI
-522 GIKANNAEQAL
+522 GAIKPNNAEQAL

-548 ESTQNQASTQNIH
+548 ESTQNQSSTQNIH

-594 LDSSHLSFKRGN
+594 LNSSNLSFKRGN

-624 SIVLG
+624 GIVLG

-646 FKELI
+646 FKEII

-676 KGGKSVYE
+676 KGGKSAYE
-684 QFENIDLG
+684 QFEDIDLG

>member
-1 MINTSITQPIVD
+1 MINTSITQPVVD

-22 KRIKDGSQRVTS
+22 KRIKDVSQRVTS
-34 TKDTATKDAT
+34 TKDTTTKDAT

-70 NKLLSGLQSGEKA
+70 NKLLSGLKSGEQG
-83 PNLPRLLQVA
+83 PNMPRLLQVA
-93 PNLASDVKELL
+93 PNLASDVRELL
-104 KALEGNDK
+104 KALEGNEK
-112 LSSFKE
+112 LATFKE

-136 QGLKDSGIML
+136 QGIKDSGIML
-146 EAKIAQSLSEQSLPS
+146 EAKIAQSLEAQSLPS

-168 QMKNTQNAELKE
+168 QMKNTQNQGLKE

-187 DSDAKKSITDLQT
+187 DSDAKKSISDLQT
-200 LLKEQKALTQK
+200 LLKEQKKLNQET
-211 SINNSP
+211 INNSP
-217 FKALAKASDALENAA
+217 FKALDKASNALENAA

-240 LGKNISPAKAAA
+240 LGKNLSLKTAAN
-252 LLAKIEQSVANAQKS
+252 LLSRIESSIQNAQKS
-267 ANSYNLNSATLKDAR
+267 ANNYNLNSTTLKDAR

-316 DPNNKQNATLK
+316 DPNNKENATLK
-327 EMLQEQSQPQQK
+327 EALSKQNEPK
-339 PQPNNVRIN
+339 ANHIRIN
-348 IQTSNANASRPN
+348 IQTSNTGSTAHSSSLNANAS
-360 FANQNANIAQ
+360 Q
-370 SSPSSNQAAANQTQN
+370 
-385 LAQNLSNA
+385 
-393 AQNSSQTAQNIAQ
+393 
-406 NLNQSANPAQNAQNA
+406 NPAQNASQ
-421 QNQNSP
+421 
-427 QTSEQNAQNQALN
+427 
-440 ARENASLSQGQSSFK
+440 NASLSQNAIQNNSFSQNSTLTQEQNSFK
-455 NINLEQFKQ
+455 NINLSQFKE
-464 AIASDANT
+464 AISSEVNT
-472 PNLQGKISEL
+472 PNLQGKITEL
-482 ARTLT
+482 ARALT
-487 SLKASLSPELAS
+487 SLKNTLSPELAS
-499 AKSTLDEIN
+499 AKSALEEIK
-508 SLSRSAKAAAKSIN
+508 SLARSAKGAAKSI
-522 GIKANNAEQAL
+522 GAIKPNNAEQAL

-548 ESTQNQASTQNIH
+548 ESTQNQSSTQNIH

-594 LDSSHLSFKRGN
+594 LNSSNLSFKRGN

-624 SIVLG
+624 GIVLG
-629 LAENK
+629 LSENK

-646 FKELI
+646 FKEII

-676 KGGKSVYE
+676 KGGKSAYE
-684 QFENIDLG
+684 QFEDIDLG

>member
-1 MINTSITQPIVD
+1 MINTSITQPVVD

-22 KRIKDGSQRVTS
+22 KRIKDVSQRVTS

-70 NKLLSGLQSGEKA
+70 NKLLSGLKSGEQG
-83 PNLPRLLQVA
+83 PNMPRLLQVA
-93 PNLASDVKELL
+93 PNLASDVRELL
-104 KALEGNDK
+104 KALDGNEK
-112 LSSFKE
+112 LATFKE

-136 QGLKDSGIML
+136 QGIKDSGIML
-146 EAKIAQSLSEQSLPS
+146 EAKIAQSLEAQSLPS

-168 QMKNTQNAELKE
+168 QMKNTQNQGLKE

-187 DSDAKKSITDLQT
+187 DSDAKKSINDLET
-200 LLKEQKALTQK
+200 LLKEQKKLNQET
-211 SINNSP
+211 INNSP

-240 LGKNISPAKAAA
+240 LGKNLSLKTAAN
-252 LLAKIEQSVANAQKS
+252 LLSHIESSIQNAQKS
-267 ANSYNLNSATLKDAR
+267 ANNYNLNSATLKDAR

-295 QNALNLLKNKDSNFK
+295 QNARNLLKNKDSNFK

-327 EMLQEQSQPQQK
+327 DTLSKQNEPK
-339 PQPNNVRIN
+339 ANHIRIN
-348 IQTSNANASRPN
+348 IQTSNTGSTPH
-360 FANQNANIAQ
+360 
-370 SSPSSNQAAANQTQN
+370 SSS
-385 LAQNLSNA
+385 
-393 AQNSSQTAQNIAQ
+393 
-406 NLNQSANPAQNAQNA
+406 LNANPAQNASQNA
-421 QNQNSP
+421 SFSQNSTLT
-427 QTSEQNAQNQALN
+427 QEQN
-440 ARENASLSQGQSSFK
+440 SFK
-455 NINLEQFKQ
+455 NINLSQFKE
-464 AIASDANT
+464 ATSSEVNT
-472 PNLQGKISEL
+472 PNLQGKITEL
-482 ARTLT
+482 ARALT
-487 SLKASLSPELAS
+487 SLKNTLSPELAS
-499 AKSTLDEIN
+499 AKSALEEIK
-508 SLSRSAKAAAKSIN
+508 SLARSAKSAAKSI
-522 GIKANNAEQAL
+522 GAIKPNNAEQAL

-548 ESTQNQASTQNIH
+548 ESTQNQSSTQNIH

-594 LDSSHLSFKRGN
+594 LNSSNLSFKRGN

-676 KGGKSVYE
+676 KGGKSAYE
-684 QFENIDLG
+684 HYGDIDLG

>member
-1 MINTSITQPIVD
+1 MINTSITQPVVD

-22 KRIKDGSQRVTS
+22 KRIKDVSQRVTS
-34 TKDTATKDAT
+34 TKDTTTKDAT

-70 NKLLSGLQSGEKA
+70 NKLLSGLKSGEQG
-83 PNLPRLLQVA
+83 PNMPRLLQVA
-93 PNLASDVKELL
+93 PNLASDVRELL
-104 KALEGNDK
+104 KALEGNEK
-112 LSSFKE
+112 LATFKE

-136 QGLKDSGIML
+136 QGIKDSGIML
-146 EAKIAQSLSEQSLPS
+146 EAKIAQSLEAQSLPS
-161 KIKELLS
+161 QIKELLS
-168 QMKNTQNAELKE
+168 QMKNTQNQGLKE

-187 DSDAKKSITDLQT
+187 DSDAKKSINDLET
-200 LLKEQKALTQK
+200 LLKEQKKLNQET
-211 SINNSP
+211 INNSP

-240 LGKNISPAKAAA
+240 LGKNLSLKTAAN
-252 LLAKIEQSVANAQKS
+252 LLSRIESSIQNAQKS
-267 ANSYNLNSATLKDAR
+267 ANNYNLNSATLKDAR

-295 QNALNLLKNKDSNFK
+295 QNALNLLKNKDDNFK

-327 EMLQEQSQPQQK
+327 EALSKQNEPK
-339 PQPNNVRIN
+339 ANHIRIN
-348 IQTSNANASRPN
+348 IQTSNTGSTAH
-360 FANQNANIAQ
+360 
-370 SSPSSNQAAANQTQN
+370 SSS
-385 LAQNLSNA
+385 
-393 AQNSSQTAQNIAQ
+393 
-406 NLNQSANPAQNAQNA
+406 LNANPAQNSSLSQNA
-421 QNQNSP
+421 SQ
-427 QTSEQNAQNQALN
+427 
-440 ARENASLSQGQSSFK
+440 NASLSQNASFSQNSTLTQEQNSFK
-455 NINLEQFKQ
+455 NINLSQFKE
-464 AIASDANT
+464 AISAEVNT
-472 PNLQGKISEL
+472 PNLQGKITEL
-482 ARTLT
+482 ARALT
-487 SLKASLSPELAS
+487 SLKNTLSPELAS
-499 AKSTLDEIN
+499 AKSALEEIK
-508 SLSRSAKAAAKSIN
+508 SLARSAKSAAKSI
-522 GIKANNAEQAL
+522 GAIKPNNAEQAL

-548 ESTQNQASTQNIH
+548 ESTQNQSSTQNIH

-594 LDSSHLSFKRGN
+594 LNSSNLSFKRGN

-624 SIVLG
+624 GIVLG

-646 FKELI
+646 FKEII

-676 KGGKSVYE
+676 KGGKSAYE
-684 QFENIDLG
+684 QFEDIDLG

>member
-1 MINTSITQPIVD
+1 MINTSITQPAVD
-13 KEIRELERD
+13 KEIREAERD

-53 ILGEKQTLI
+53 ILREKQTLI

-70 NKLLSGLQSGEKA
+70 NKLLSGLKSGEQG
-83 PNLPRLLQVA
+83 PNMPRLLQVA
-93 PNLASDVKELL
+93 PNLASDVRELL
-104 KALEGNDK
+104 KALEGNEK
-112 LSSFKE
+112 LATFKE

-136 QGLKDSGIML
+136 QGIKDSGIML
-146 EAKIAQSLSEQSLPS
+146 EAKIAQSLEAQSLPS

-168 QMKNTQNAELKE
+168 QMKNTQNQGLKE

-187 DSDAKKSITDLQT
+187 GSDAKKSISDLET
-200 LLKEQKALTQK
+200 LLKEQKKLNQET
-211 SINNSP
+211 INNSP
-217 FKALAKASDALENAA
+217 FKALDKASNALENAA

-240 LGKNISPAKAAA
+240 LGKNLSLKTAAN
-252 LLAKIEQSVANAQKS
+252 LLSRIESSIQNAQKS
-267 ANSYNLNSATLKDAR
+267 ANNYNLNSATLKDAR

-310 AFLTRY
+310 AFLIRY

-327 EMLQEQSQPQQK
+327 DTLSKQNEPK
-339 PQPNNVRIN
+339 ANHIRIN
-348 IQTSNANASRPN
+348 IQTSNTGSTPH
-360 FANQNANIAQ
+360 
-370 SSPSSNQAAANQTQN
+370 SSS
-385 LAQNLSNA
+385 
-393 AQNSSQTAQNIAQ
+393 
-406 NLNQSANPAQNAQNA
+406 LNANPAQNASQNA
-421 QNQNSP
+421 SFSQNSTLT
-427 QTSEQNAQNQALN
+427 QEQN
-440 ARENASLSQGQSSFK
+440 SFK
-455 NINLEQFKQ
+455 NINLSQFKE
-464 AIASDANT
+464 ATSSEVNT
-472 PNLQGKISEL
+472 PNLQGKITEL
-482 ARTLT
+482 ARALT
-487 SLKASLSPELAS
+487 SLKNTLSPELAS
-499 AKSTLDEIN
+499 AKSALEEIN
-508 SLSRSAKAAAKSIN
+508 SLARLAKSAAKSI
-522 GIKANNAEQAL
+522 GAIKPNNAEQAL

-548 ESTQNQASTQNIH
+548 ESTQNQSSTQNIH

-594 LDSSHLSFKRGN
+594 LNSSNLSFKRGN

-624 SIVLG
+624 GIVLG

-676 KGGKSVYE
+676 KGGKSAYE
-684 QFENIDLG
+684 HYGDIDLG

>member
-1 MINTSITQPIVD
+1 MINTSITQPLVD

-22 KRIKDGSQRVTS
+22 KRIKDVSQRVTS

-70 NKLLSGLQSGEKA
+70 NKLLSGLKSGEQG
-83 PNLPRLLQVA
+83 PNMPRLLQVA
-93 PNLASDVKELL
+93 PNLASDVRELL
-104 KALEGNDK
+104 KALEGNEK
-112 LSSFKE
+112 LATFKE

-136 QGLKDSGIML
+136 QGIKDSGIML
-146 EAKIAQSLSEQSLPS
+146 EAKIAQSLEAQSLPS

-168 QMKNTQNAELKE
+168 QMKNTQNQGLKE

-187 DSDAKKSITDLQT
+187 DSDAKKSINDLET
-200 LLKEQKALTQK
+200 LLKEQKKLNQET
-211 SINNSP
+211 INNSP

-240 LGKNISPAKAAA
+240 LGKNLSLKTAAN
-252 LLAKIEQSVANAQKS
+252 LLSRIESSIQNAQKS
-267 ANSYNLNSATLKDAR
+267 ANNYNLNSATLKDAR

-327 EMLQEQSQPQQK
+327 EALSKQNEPK
-339 PQPNNVRIN
+339 ANHIRIN
-348 IQTSNANASRPN
+348 IQTSNTGSTAHSSSL
-360 FANQNANIAQ
+360 NAN
-370 SSPSSNQAAANQTQN
+370 S
-385 LAQNLSNA
+385 AQNDSFS
-393 AQNSSQTAQNIAQ
+393 QNSSLSQN
-406 NLNQSANPAQNAQNA
+406 SSFSQNASFS
-421 QNQNSP
+421 QNSTLT
-427 QTSEQNAQNQALN
+427 QEQN
-440 ARENASLSQGQSSFK
+440 SFK
-455 NINLEQFKQ
+455 NINLSQFKE
-464 AIASDANT
+464 ATSSEVNT
-472 PNLQGKISEL
+472 PNLQGKITEL
-482 ARTLT
+482 ARALT
-487 SLKASLSPELAS
+487 SLKNTLSPELAS
-499 AKSTLDEIN
+499 AKSALEEIK
-508 SLSRSAKAAAKSIN
+508 SLARSAKSAAKSI
-522 GIKANNAEQAL
+522 GAIKPNNAEQAL

-548 ESTQNQASTQNIH
+548 ESTQNQSSTQNIH

-594 LDSSHLSFKRGN
+594 LNSSNLSFKRGN

-624 SIVLG
+624 GIVLG

-676 KGGKSVYE
+676 KGGKSAYE
-684 QFENIDLG
+684 QFEDIDLG

>member
-1 MINTSITQPIVD
+1 MINTSITQPVVD

-53 ILGEKQTLI
+53 ILREKQSLI

-70 NKLLSGLQSGEKA
+70 NKLLSGLKSGEQG
-83 PNLPRLLQVA
+83 PNMPRLLQVA
-93 PNLASDVKELL
+93 PNLASDVRELL
-104 KALEGNDK
+104 KALDGNEK
-112 LSSFKE
+112 LATFKE

-136 QGLKDSGIML
+136 QGIKDSGIML
-146 EAKIAQSLSEQSLPS
+146 EAKIAQSLEAQSLPS

-168 QMKNTQNAELKE
+168 QMKNTQNQGLKE

-187 DSDAKKSITDLQT
+187 DSDAKKSINDLET
-200 LLKEQKALTQK
+200 LLKEQKKLNQET
-211 SINNSP
+211 INNSP
-217 FKALAKASDALENAA
+217 FKALDKASNALENAA

-240 LGKNISPAKAAA
+240 LGKNLSLKTAAN
-252 LLAKIEQSVANAQKS
+252 LLSHIESSIQNAQKS
-267 ANSYNLNSATLKDAR
+267 ANNYNLNSATLKDAR

-327 EMLQEQSQPQQK
+327 EALGKQNEPK
-339 PQPNNVRIN
+339 ANHIRIN
-348 IQTSNANASRPN
+348 IQTSNTGSTAH
-360 FANQNANIAQ
+360 
-370 SSPSSNQAAANQTQN
+370 SSS
-385 LAQNLSNA
+385 
-393 AQNSSQTAQNIAQ
+393 
-406 NLNQSANPAQNAQNA
+406 LNANPAQNSSFSQ
-421 QNQNSP
+421 
-427 QTSEQNAQNQALN
+427 
-440 ARENASLSQGQSSFK
+440 NASLSQNASFSQNSTLTQEQNSFK
-455 NINLEQFKQ
+455 NINLSQFKE
-464 AIASDANT
+464 ATSSEVNT
-472 PNLQGKISEL
+472 PNLQGKITEL

-487 SLKASLSPELAS
+487 SLKNTLSPELAS
-499 AKSTLDEIN
+499 AKSALEEIN
-508 SLSRSAKAAAKSIN
+508 SLARLAKSAAKSI
-522 GIKANNAEQAL
+522 GAIKPNNAEQAL

-548 ESTQNQASTQNIH
+548 ESTQNQSSTQNIH

-594 LDSSHLSFKRGN
+594 LNSSNLSFKRGN

-624 SIVLG
+624 GIVLG

-646 FKELI
+646 FKEII

-676 KGGKSVYE
+676 KGGKSAYE
-684 QFENIDLG
+684 HYEDIDLG

>member
-1 MINTSITQPIVD
+1 MINTSITQPVVD

-22 KRIKDGSQRVTS
+22 KRIKDVSQRVTS

-70 NKLLSGLQSGEKA
+70 NKLLSGLKSGEQG
-83 PNLPRLLQVA
+83 PNMPRLLQVA
-93 PNLASDVKELL
+93 PNLASDVRELL
-104 KALEGNDK
+104 KALDGNEK
-112 LSSFKE
+112 LATFKE

-136 QGLKDSGIML
+136 QGIKDSGIML
-146 EAKIAQSLSEQSLPS
+146 EAKIAQSLEAQSLPS

-168 QMKNTQNAELKE
+168 QMKNTQNQGLKE

-187 DSDAKKSITDLQT
+187 DSDAKKSINDLET
-200 LLKEQKALTQK
+200 LLKEQKKLNQET
-211 SINNSP
+211 INNSP

-240 LGKNISPAKAAA
+240 LGKNLSLKTAAN
-252 LLAKIEQSVANAQKS
+252 LLLRIESSIQNAQKS
-267 ANSYNLNSATLKDAR
+267 ANNYNLNSATLKDAR

-316 DPNNKQNATLK
+316 DPNNKENATLK
-327 EMLQEQSQPQQK
+327 EALSKQNEPK
-339 PQPNNVRIN
+339 ANHIRIN
-348 IQTSNANASRPN
+348 IQTSNTGSTAHSSSL
-360 FANQNANIAQ
+360 NANSAQ
-370 SSPSSNQAAANQTQN
+370 
-385 LAQNLSNA
+385 
-393 AQNSSQTAQNIAQ
+393 
-406 NLNQSANPAQNAQNA
+406 NPAQNATLSQNA
-421 QNQNSP
+421 SFSQNSTLT
-427 QTSEQNAQNQALN
+427 QEQN
-440 ARENASLSQGQSSFK
+440 SFK
-455 NINLEQFKQ
+455 NINLSQFKE
-464 AIASDANT
+464 AISAEANT
-472 PNLQGKISEL
+472 PNLQGKITEL
-482 ARTLT
+482 ARALT
-487 SLKASLSPELAS
+487 SLKNTLSPELAS
-499 AKSTLDEIN
+499 AKSALEEIK
-508 SLSRSAKAAAKSIN
+508 SLARSAKSAAKSI
-522 GIKANNAEQAL
+522 GAIKPNNAEQAL

-548 ESTQNQASTQNIH
+548 ESTQNQSSTQNIH

-594 LDSSHLSFKRGN
+594 LNSSNLSFKRGN

-624 SIVLG
+624 GIVLG

-646 FKELI
+646 FKEII

-676 KGGKSVYE
+676 KGGKSTYE
-684 QFENIDLG
+684 QFEDIDLG

>member
-1 MINTSITQPIVD
+1 MINTSITQPLVD

-22 KRIKDGSQRVTS
+22 KRIKDVSQRVTS

-70 NKLLSGLQSGEKA
+70 NKLLSGLKSGEQG
-83 PNLPRLLQVA
+83 PNMPRLLQVA
-93 PNLASDVKELL
+93 PNLASDVRELI
-104 KALEGNDK
+104 KALEGNEK
-112 LSSFKE
+112 LATFKE

-136 QGLKDSGIML
+136 QGIKDSGIML
-146 EAKIAQSLSEQSLPS
+146 EAKIAQSLEPQSLPS

-168 QMKNTQNAELKE
+168 QMKNTQNQGLKE

-187 DSDAKKSITDLQT
+187 DSDAKKSINDLET
-200 LLKEQKALTQK
+200 LLKEQKKLNQET
-211 SINNSP
+211 INNSP
-217 FKALAKASDALENAA
+217 FKALDKASNALENAA

-240 LGKNISPAKAAA
+240 LGKNLSLKTAAN
-252 LLAKIEQSVANAQKS
+252 LLSRIESSIQNAQKS
-267 ANSYNLNSATLKDAR
+267 ANNYNLNSATLKDAR

-327 EMLQEQSQPQQK
+327 EALSKQNEPK
-339 PQPNNVRIN
+339 ANHIRIN
-348 IQTSNANASRPN
+348 IQTSNTGSTPH
-360 FANQNANIAQ
+360 
-370 SSPSSNQAAANQTQN
+370 SSS
-385 LAQNLSNA
+385 
-393 AQNSSQTAQNIAQ
+393 
-406 NLNQSANPAQNAQNA
+406 LNANPAQNASQNA
-421 QNQNSP
+421 SFSQNSTLT
-427 QTSEQNAQNQALN
+427 QEQN
-440 ARENASLSQGQSSFK
+440 SFK
-455 NINLEQFKQ
+455 NINLSQFKE
-464 AIASDANT
+464 ATSSEVNT
-472 PNLQGKISEL
+472 PNLQGKITEL
-482 ARTLT
+482 ARALT
-487 SLKASLSPELAS
+487 SLKNTLSPELAS
-499 AKSTLDEIN
+499 AKSALEEIN
-508 SLSRSAKAAAKSIN
+508 SLARLAKSAAKSI
-522 GIKANNAEQAL
+522 GAIKPNNAEQAL

-548 ESTQNQASTQNIH
+548 ESTQNQSSTQNIH

-594 LDSSHLSFKRGN
+594 LNSSNLSFKRGN

-624 SIVLG
+624 GIVLG

-646 FKELI
+646 FKEII

-676 KGGKSVYE
+676 KGGKSAYE
-684 QFENIDLG
+684 HYEDIDLG

>member
-1 MINTSITQPIVD
+1 MINTSITQPLVD

-70 NKLLSGLQSGEKA
+70 NKLLSGLKSGEQG
-83 PNLPRLLQVA
+83 PNMPRLLQVA
-93 PNLASDVKELL
+93 PNLASDVRELL
-104 KALEGNDK
+104 KALEGNEK
-112 LSSFKE
+112 LATFKE

-136 QGLKDSGIML
+136 QGIKDSGIML
-146 EAKIAQSLSEQSLPS
+146 EAKIAQSLEAQSLPS

-168 QMKNTQNAELKE
+168 QMKNTQNQGLKE

-187 DSDAKKSITDLQT
+187 DSDAKKSINDLET
-200 LLKEQKALTQK
+200 LLKEQKKLNQET
-211 SINNSP
+211 INNSP
-217 FKALAKASDALENAA
+217 FKALDKASNALENAA

-240 LGKNISPAKAAA
+240 LGKNLSLKTAAN
-252 LLAKIEQSVANAQKS
+252 LLSHIESSIQNAQKS
-267 ANSYNLNSATLKDAR
+267 ANNYNLNSTTLKDAR

-327 EMLQEQSQPQQK
+327 EALSKQNEPK
-339 PQPNNVRIN
+339 ANHIRIN
-348 IQTSNANASRPN
+348 IQTSNTGSTPH
-360 FANQNANIAQ
+360 
-370 SSPSSNQAAANQTQN
+370 SSS
-385 LAQNLSNA
+385 
-393 AQNSSQTAQNIAQ
+393 
-406 NLNQSANPAQNAQNA
+406 LNANPAQNDSFS
-421 QNQNSP
+421 QNS
-427 QTSEQNAQNQALN
+427 
-440 ARENASLSQGQSSFK
+440 SLSQNSSFSQNASFSQNSTLTQEQNSFK
-455 NINLEQFKQ
+455 NINLSQFKE
-464 AIASDANT
+464 ATSSEVNT
-472 PNLQGKISEL
+472 PNLQGKITEL
-482 ARTLT
+482 ARALT
-487 SLKASLSPELAS
+487 SLKNTLSPELAS
-499 AKSTLDEIN
+499 AKSALEEIK
-508 SLSRSAKAAAKSIN
+508 SLARSAKSAAKSI
-522 GIKANNAEQAL
+522 GAIKPNNAEQAL

-548 ESTQNQASTQNIH
+548 ESTQNQSSTQNIH

-594 LDSSHLSFKRGN
+594 LNSSNLSFKRGN

-624 SIVLG
+624 GIVLG

-676 KGGKSVYE
+676 KGGKSAYE
-684 QFENIDLG
+684 QFEDIDLG

>member
-1 MINTSITQPIVD
+1 MINTYITQPIVD

-22 KRIKDGSQRVTS
+22 KRIKDVSQRVTS

-70 NKLLSGLQSGEKA
+70 NKLLSGLKSGEQG
-83 PNLPRLLQVA
+83 PNMPRLLQVA
-93 PNLASDVKELL
+93 PNLASDVRELL
-104 KALEGNDK
+104 KALDGNEK
-112 LSSFKE
+112 LATFKE

-136 QGLKDSGIML
+136 QGIKDSGIML
-146 EAKIAQSLSEQSLPS
+146 EAKIAQSLEPQSLPS

-168 QMKNTQNAELKE
+168 QMKNTQNQGLKE

-187 DSDAKKSITDLQT
+187 DSDAKKSINDLET
-200 LLKEQKALTQK
+200 LLKEQKKLNQET
-211 SINNSP
+211 INNSP

-240 LGKNISPAKAAA
+240 LGKNLSLKTAAN
-252 LLAKIEQSVANAQKS
+252 LLSRIESSIQNAQKS
-267 ANSYNLNSATLKDAR
+267 ANNYNLNSATLKDAR

-316 DPNNKQNATLK
+316 DPNNKENATLK
-327 EMLQEQSQPQQK
+327 EALSKQNEPK
-339 PQPNNVRIN
+339 ANHIRIN
-348 IQTSNANASRPN
+348 IQTSNTGSTAHSSSLNA
-360 FANQNANIAQ
+360 
-370 SSPSSNQAAANQTQN
+370 
-385 LAQNLSNA
+385 NA
-393 AQNSSQTAQNIAQ
+393 AQNASQ
-406 NLNQSANPAQNAQNA
+406 NPAQNASFS
-421 QNQNSP
+421 QNSTLT
-427 QTSEQNAQNQALN
+427 QEQN
-440 ARENASLSQGQSSFK
+440 SFK
-455 NINLEQFKQ
+455 NINLSQFKE
-464 AIASDANT
+464 AIASEVNT
-472 PNLQGKISEL
+472 PNLQGKITEL
-482 ARTLT
+482 ARALT
-487 SLKASLSPELAS
+487 SLKNTLSPELAS
-499 AKSTLDEIN
+499 AKSALEEIK
-508 SLSRSAKAAAKSIN
+508 SLARLAKSAAKSI
-522 GIKANNAEQAL
+522 GAIKPNNAEQAL

-548 ESTQNQASTQNIH
+548 ESTQNQSSTQNIH

-594 LDSSHLSFKRGN
+594 LNSSNLSFKRGN

-624 SIVLG
+624 GIVLG

-676 KGGKSVYE
+676 KGGKSAYE
-684 QFENIDLG
+684 QFEDIDLG

>member
-1 MINTSITQPIVD
+1 MINTSITQPVVD

-22 KRIKDGSQRVTS
+22 KRIKDVSQRVTS

-70 NKLLSGLQSGEKA
+70 NKLLSGLKSGEQG
-83 PNLPRLLQVA
+83 PNMPRLLQVA
-93 PNLASDVKELL
+93 PNLASDVRELL
-104 KALEGNDK
+104 KALEGNEK
-112 LSSFKE
+112 LAAFKE

-136 QGLKDSGIML
+136 QGIKDSGIML
-146 EAKIAQSLSEQSLPS
+146 EAKIAQSLEAQSLPS

-168 QMKNTQNAELKE
+168 QMKNTQNQGLKE

-187 DSDAKKSITDLQT
+187 DSDAKKSINDLES
-200 LLKEQKALTQK
+200 LLKEQKKLNQET
-211 SINNSP
+211 INNSP
-217 FKALAKASDALENAA
+217 FKALDKASDALENAA

-240 LGKNISPAKAAA
+240 LGKNLSLKTAAN
-252 LLAKIEQSVANAQKS
+252 LLSRIESSIQNAQKS
-267 ANSYNLNSATLKDAR
+267 ANNYNLNSATLKDAR

-316 DPNNKQNATLK
+316 DPNNKENATLK
-327 EMLQEQSQPQQK
+327 EALSKQNEPK
-339 PQPNNVRIN
+339 ANHIRIN
-348 IQTSNANASRPN
+348 IQTSNTGSTAH
-360 FANQNANIAQ
+360 
-370 SSPSSNQAAANQTQN
+370 SSS
-385 LAQNLSNA
+385 
-393 AQNSSQTAQNIAQ
+393 
-406 NLNQSANPAQNAQNA
+406 LNANPAQNSSFSQNA
-421 QNQNSP
+421 IQNNSFS
-427 QTSEQNAQNQALN
+427 Q
-440 ARENASLSQGQSSFK
+440 NASLSQNSSFSQNSTLTQEQNSFK
-455 NINLEQFKQ
+455 NINLSQFKE
-464 AIASDANT
+464 ATSSEVNT
-472 PNLQGKISEL
+472 PNLQGKITEL
-482 ARTLT
+482 ARALT
-487 SLKASLSPELAS
+487 SLKNTLSPELAS
-499 AKSTLDEIN
+499 AKSALEEIK
-508 SLSRSAKAAAKSIN
+508 SLARSAKSAAKSI
-522 GIKANNAEQAL
+522 GAIKPNNAEQAL

-548 ESTQNQASTQNIH
+548 ESTQNQSSTQNIH

-594 LDSSHLSFKRGN
+594 LNSSNLSFKRGN

-624 SIVLG
+624 GIVLG

-646 FKELI
+646 FKEII

-676 KGGKSVYE
+676 KGGKSAYE
-684 QFENIDLG
+684 QFEDIDLG

>member
-1 MINTSITQPIVD
+1 MINTSITQPVVD

-22 KRIKDGSQRVTS
+22 KRIKDVSQRVTS
-34 TKDTATKDAT
+34 TKDTTTKDAT

-70 NKLLSGLQSGEKA
+70 NKLLSGLKSGEQG
-83 PNLPRLLQVA
+83 PNMPRLLQVA
-93 PNLASDVKELL
+93 PNLASDVRELL
-104 KALEGNDK
+104 KALEGNEK
-112 LSSFKE
+112 LATFKE

-136 QGLKDSGIML
+136 QGIKDSGIML
-146 EAKIAQSLSEQSLPS
+146 EAKIAQSLEAQSLPS

-168 QMKNTQNAELKE
+168 QMKNTQNQGLKE

-187 DSDAKKSITDLQT
+187 DSDAKKSINDLET
-200 LLKEQKALTQK
+200 LLKEQKKLNQET
-211 SINNSP
+211 INNSP

-240 LGKNISPAKAAA
+240 LGKNLSLKTAAN
-252 LLAKIEQSVANAQKS
+252 LLSRIESSIQNAQKS
-267 ANSYNLNSATLKDAR
+267 ANNYNLNSATLKDAR

-327 EMLQEQSQPQQK
+327 EALSKQNEPK
-339 PQPNNVRIN
+339 ANHIRIN
-348 IQTSNANASRPN
+348 IQTSNTGSTAHSSSLNA
-360 FANQNANIAQ
+360 
-370 SSPSSNQAAANQTQN
+370 
-385 LAQNLSNA
+385 NA
-393 AQNSSQTAQNIAQ
+393 AQ
-406 NLNQSANPAQNAQNA
+406 
-421 QNQNSP
+421 
-427 QTSEQNAQNQALN
+427 
-440 ARENASLSQGQSSFK
+440 NASLSQNSAQNSSFSQNASFSQNSTLTQEQNSFK
-455 NINLEQFKQ
+455 NINLSQFKE
-464 AIASDANT
+464 AISSEVNT
-472 PNLQGKISEL
+472 PNLQGKITEL
-482 ARTLT
+482 ARALT
-487 SLKASLSPELAS
+487 SLKNTLSPELAS
-499 AKSTLDEIN
+499 AKSALEEIK
-508 SLSRSAKAAAKSIN
+508 SLARSAKSAAKSI
-522 GIKANNAEQAL
+522 GAIKPNNAEQAL

-548 ESTQNQASTQNIH
+548 ESTQNQSSTQNIH

-594 LDSSHLSFKRGN
+594 LNSSNLSFKRGN

-624 SIVLG
+624 GIVLG

-646 FKELI
+646 FKEII

-676 KGGKSVYE
+676 KGGKSAYE
-684 QFENIDLG
+684 QFEDIDLG

>member
-1 MINTSITQPIVD
+1 MINTSITQPVVD

-22 KRIKDGSQRVTS
+22 KRIKDVSQRVTS

-70 NKLLSGLQSGEKA
+70 NKLLSGLKSGEQG
-83 PNLPRLLQVA
+83 PNMPRLLQVA
-93 PNLASDVKELL
+93 PNLASDVRELL
-104 KALEGNDK
+104 KALEGNEK
-112 LSSFKE
+112 LATFKE

-136 QGLKDSGIML
+136 QGIKDSGIML
-146 EAKIAQSLSEQSLPS
+146 EAKIAQSLEPQSLPS

-168 QMKNTQNAELKE
+168 QMKNTQNQGLKE

-187 DSDAKKSITDLQT
+187 DSDAKKSISDLET
-200 LLKEQKALTQK
+200 LLKEQKKLNQET
-211 SINNSP
+211 INNSP

-240 LGKNISPAKAAA
+240 LGKNLSLKTAAN
-252 LLAKIEQSVANAQKS
+252 LLSRIESSIQNAQKS
-267 ANSYNLNSATLKDAR
+267 ANNYNLNSATLKDAR

-327 EMLQEQSQPQQK
+327 EALSKQNEPK
-339 PQPNNVRIN
+339 ANHIRIN
-348 IQTSNANASRPN
+348 IQTSNTGSTPH
-360 FANQNANIAQ
+360 
-370 SSPSSNQAAANQTQN
+370 SSS
-385 LAQNLSNA
+385 
-393 AQNSSQTAQNIAQ
+393 
-406 NLNQSANPAQNAQNA
+406 LNANPAQNASQNA
-421 QNQNSP
+421 SFSQNSTLT
-427 QTSEQNAQNQALN
+427 QEQN
-440 ARENASLSQGQSSFK
+440 SFK
-455 NINLEQFKQ
+455 NINLSQFKE
-464 AIASDANT
+464 ATSSEVNT
-472 PNLQGKISEL
+472 PNLQGKITEL
-482 ARTLT
+482 ARALT
-487 SLKASLSPELAS
+487 SLKNTLSPELAS
-499 AKSTLDEIN
+499 AKSALEEIN
-508 SLSRSAKAAAKSIN
+508 SLARLAKSAAKSI
-522 GIKANNAEQAL
+522 GAIKPNNAEQAL

-548 ESTQNQASTQNIH
+548 ESTQNQSSTQNIH

-594 LDSSHLSFKRGN
+594 LNSSNLSFKRGN

-624 SIVLG
+624 GIVLG

-676 KGGKSVYE
+676 KGGKSAYE
-684 QFENIDLG
+684 QFEDIDLG

>member
-1 MINTSITQPIVD
+1 MINTSITPPVVD

-70 NKLLSGLQSGEKA
+70 NKLLSGLKSGEQG
-83 PNLPRLLQVA
+83 PNMPRLLQVA
-93 PNLASDVKELL
+93 PNLASDVRELL
-104 KALEGNDK
+104 KALEGNEK
-112 LSSFKE
+112 LATFKE

-136 QGLKDSGIML
+136 QGIKDSGIML
-146 EAKIAQSLSEQSLPS
+146 EAKIAQSLEAQSLPS

-168 QMKNTQNAELKE
+168 QMKNTQNQGLKE

-187 DSDAKKSITDLQT
+187 DSDTKKSRNNLET
-200 LLKEQKALTQK
+200 LLKEQKKLNQET
-211 SINNSP
+211 INNSP
-217 FKALAKASDALENAA
+217 FKALDKASNALENAA

-240 LGKNISPAKAAA
+240 LGKNLSLKTAAN
-252 LLAKIEQSVANAQKS
+252 LLSHIESSIQNAQKS
-267 ANSYNLNSATLKDAR
+267 ANNYNLNSATLKDAR

-327 EMLQEQSQPQQK
+327 EALSKQNEPK
-339 PQPNNVRIN
+339 ANHIRIN
-348 IQTSNANASRPN
+348 IQTSNTGSTAHSSSLNA
-360 FANQNANIAQ
+360 
-370 SSPSSNQAAANQTQN
+370 
-385 LAQNLSNA
+385 NA
-393 AQNSSQTAQNIAQ
+393 AQNSSF
-406 NLNQSANPAQNAQNA
+406 SQNASQNA
-421 QNQNSP
+421 SFSQNSTLT
-427 QTSEQNAQNQALN
+427 QEQN
-440 ARENASLSQGQSSFK
+440 SFK
-455 NINLEQFKQ
+455 NINLSQFKE
-464 AIASDANT
+464 ATSSEVNT
-472 PNLQGKISEL
+472 PNLQGKITEL
-482 ARTLT
+482 ARALT
-487 SLKASLSPELAS
+487 SLKNTLSPELAS
-499 AKSTLDEIN
+499 AKSALEEIK
-508 SLSRSAKAAAKSIN
+508 SLARSAKSAAKSI
-522 GIKANNAEQAL
+522 GAIKPNNAEQAL

-548 ESTQNQASTQNIH
+548 ESTQNQSSTQNIH

-594 LDSSHLSFKRGN
+594 LNSSNLSFKRGN
-606 KDKFYARIEL
+606 KDKFYARLEL

-624 SIVLG
+624 GIVLG

-646 FKELI
+646 FKEII

-676 KGGKSVYE
+676 KGGKSAYE
-684 QFENIDLG
+684 QFEDIDLG

>member
-1 MINTSITQPIVD
+1 MINTSITQPVVD

-22 KRIKDGSQRVTS
+22 KRIKDVSQRVTS
-34 TKDTATKDAT
+34 TKDTTTKDAT

-70 NKLLSGLQSGEKA
+70 NKLLSGLKSGEQG
-83 PNLPRLLQVA
+83 PNMPRLLQVA
-93 PNLASDVKELL
+93 PNLASDVRELL
-104 KALEGNDK
+104 KALEGNEK
-112 LSSFKE
+112 LATFKE

-136 QGLKDSGIML
+136 QGIKDSGIML
-146 EAKIAQSLSEQSLPS
+146 EAKIAQSLEAQSLPS

-168 QMKNTQNAELKE
+168 QMKNTQNQGLKE

-187 DSDAKKSITDLQT
+187 DSDAKKSINDLET
-200 LLKEQKALTQK
+200 LLKEQKKLNQET
-211 SINNSP
+211 INNSP

-240 LGKNISPAKAAA
+240 LGKNLSLKTAAN
-252 LLAKIEQSVANAQKS
+252 LLSRIESSIQNAQKS
-267 ANSYNLNSATLKDAR
+267 ANNYNLNSTTLKDAR

-316 DPNNKQNATLK
+316 DPNNKENATLK
-327 EMLQEQSQPQQK
+327 EALSKQNEPK
-339 PQPNNVRIN
+339 ANHIRIN
-348 IQTSNANASRPN
+348 IQTSNTGSTAHSSSLNANASQ
-360 FANQNANIAQ
+360 NQ
-370 SSPSSNQAAANQTQN
+370 
-385 LAQNLSNA
+385 
-393 AQNSSQTAQNIAQ
+393 
-406 NLNQSANPAQNAQNA
+406 AQNASFS
-421 QNQNSP
+421 QNSTLT
-427 QTSEQNAQNQALN
+427 QEQN
-440 ARENASLSQGQSSFK
+440 SFK
-455 NINLEQFKQ
+455 NINLSQFKE
-464 AIASDANT
+464 ATSSEVNT
-472 PNLQGKISEL
+472 PNLQGKITEL
-482 ARTLT
+482 ARALT
-487 SLKASLSPELAS
+487 SLKNTLSPELAS
-499 AKSTLDEIN
+499 AKSALEEIK
-508 SLSRSAKAAAKSIN
+508 SLARSAKSAAKSI
-522 GIKANNAEQAL
+522 GAIKPNNAEQAL

-548 ESTQNQASTQNIH
+548 ESTQNQSSTQNIH

-594 LDSSHLSFKRGN
+594 LNSSNLSFKRGN

-624 SIVLG
+624 GIVLG

-676 KGGKSVYE
+676 KGGKSAYE
-684 QFENIDLG
+684 QFEDIDLG

>member
-1 MINTSITQPIVD
+1 M
-13 KEIRELERD
+13 
-22 KRIKDGSQRVTS
+22 
-34 TKDTATKDAT
+34 
-44 SKPLFDKQE
+44 
-53 ILGEKQTLI
+53 
-62 EQKLGELT
+62 
-70 NKLLSGLQSGEKA
+70 
-83 PNLPRLLQVA
+83 PRLLQVA
-93 PNLASDVKELL
+93 PNLASDVRELL
-104 KALEGNDK
+104 KALEGNKK
-112 LSSFKE
+112 LATFKE

-136 QGLKDSGIML
+136 QGIKDSGIML
-146 EAKIAQSLSEQSLPS
+146 EAKIAQSLEAQSLPS

-168 QMKNTQNAELKE
+168 QMKNTQNQGLKE

-187 DSDAKKSITDLQT
+187 DSDAKKSISNLET
-200 LLKEQKALTQK
+200 LLKEQKKLNQEI
-211 SINNSP
+211 INNSP
-217 FKALAKASDALENAA
+217 FKALAKASNDLENAA

-240 LGKNISPAKAAA
+240 LGKNLSLKTAAN
-252 LLAKIEQSVANAQKS
+252 LLSHIESSIQNAQKS
-267 ANSYNLNSATLKDAR
+267 ANNYNLNSATLKDAR

-327 EMLQEQSQPQQK
+327 EALSKQNEPK
-339 PQPNNVRIN
+339 ANHIRIN
-348 IQTSNANASRPN
+348 IQTSNTGSTAH
-360 FANQNANIAQ
+360 
-370 SSPSSNQAAANQTQN
+370 SSS
-385 LAQNLSNA
+385 
-393 AQNSSQTAQNIAQ
+393 
-406 NLNQSANPAQNAQNA
+406 LNANPAQN
-421 QNQNSP
+421 S
-427 QTSEQNAQNQALN
+427 
-440 ARENASLSQGQSSFK
+440 SLSQNSSFSQNASFSQNSTLTQEQNSFK
-455 NINLEQFKQ
+455 NINLSQFKE
-464 AIASDANT
+464 ATSSEVNT
-472 PNLQGKISEL
+472 PNLQGKITEL

-487 SLKASLSPELAS
+487 SLKNTLSPELAS
-499 AKSTLDEIN
+499 AKSALEEIK
-508 SLSRSAKAAAKSIN
+508 SLARLTKSAAKSI
-522 GIKANNAEQAL
+522 GAIKPNNAEQAL

-548 ESTQNQASTQNIH
+548 ESTQNQSSTQNIH

-594 LDSSHLSFKRGN
+594 LNSSNLSFKRGN

-624 SIVLG
+624 GIVLG

-676 KGGKSVYE
+676 KGGKSAYE
-684 QFENIDLG
+684 HYGDIDLG

>member
-1 MINTSITQPIVD
+1 MINTSITQPVVD

-22 KRIKDGSQRVTS
+22 KRIKDVSQRVTS

-53 ILGEKQTLI
+53 ILGEKQSLI

-70 NKLLSGLQSGEKA
+70 NKLLSGLKSGEQG
-83 PNLPRLLQVA
+83 PNMPRLLQVA
-93 PNLASDVKELL
+93 PNLASDVRELL
-104 KALEGNDK
+104 KALEGNEK
-112 LSSFKE
+112 LATFKE

-136 QGLKDSGIML
+136 QGIKDSGIML
-146 EAKIAQSLSEQSLPS
+146 EAKIAQSLEAQSLPS

-168 QMKNTQNAELKE
+168 QMKNTQNQGLKE

-187 DSDAKKSITDLQT
+187 GSDAKKSINDLET
-200 LLKEQKALTQK
+200 LLKEQKKLNQET
-211 SINNSP
+211 INNSP

-240 LGKNISPAKAAA
+240 LGKNLSLKTAAN
-252 LLAKIEQSVANAQKS
+252 LLSRIESSIQNAQKS
-267 ANSYNLNSATLKDAR
+267 ANNYNLNSATLKDAR

-316 DPNNKQNATLK
+316 DPNNKENATLK
-327 EMLQEQSQPQQK
+327 EALSKQNEPK
-339 PQPNNVRIN
+339 ANHIRIN
-348 IQTSNANASRPN
+348 IQTSNTGSTAHSSSL
-360 FANQNANIAQ
+360 NANSAQ
-370 SSPSSNQAAANQTQN
+370 
-385 LAQNLSNA
+385 
-393 AQNSSQTAQNIAQ
+393 
-406 NLNQSANPAQNAQNA
+406 
-421 QNQNSP
+421 
-427 QTSEQNAQNQALN
+427 
-440 ARENASLSQGQSSFK
+440 NASLSQNSSFSQNSTLTQEQNSFK
-455 NINLEQFKQ
+455 NINLSQFKE
-464 AIASDANT
+464 AISSEVNT
-472 PNLQGKISEL
+472 PNLQGKITEL
-482 ARTLT
+482 ARALT
-487 SLKASLSPELAS
+487 SLKNTLSPELAS
-499 AKSTLDEIN
+499 AKSALEEIK
-508 SLSRSAKAAAKSIN
+508 SLARSAKSAAKSI
-522 GIKANNAEQAL
+522 GAIKPNNAEQTL

-548 ESTQNQASTQNIH
+548 ESTQNQSSTQNIH

-594 LDSSHLSFKRGN
+594 LNSSNLSFKRGN

-624 SIVLG
+624 GIVLG

-676 KGGKSVYE
+676 KGGKSAYE
-684 QFENIDLG
+684 QFEDIDLG

>member
-1 MINTSITQPIVD
+1 MINTSITQPVVD

-22 KRIKDGSQRVTS
+22 KRIKDVSQRVTS

-70 NKLLSGLQSGEKA
+70 NKLLSGLKSGEQG
-83 PNLPRLLQVA
+83 PNMPRLLQVA
-93 PNLASDVKELL
+93 PNLASDVRELL
-104 KALEGNDK
+104 KALEGNEK
-112 LSSFKE
+112 LAPFKE

-136 QGLKDSGIML
+136 QGIKDSGIML
-146 EAKIAQSLSEQSLPS
+146 EAKIAQSLEAQSLPS

-168 QMKNTQNAELKE
+168 QMKNTQNQGLKE

-187 DSDAKKSITDLQT
+187 DSDAKKSINDLES
-200 LLKEQKALTQK
+200 LLKEQKKLNQET
-211 SINNSP
+211 INNSP

-240 LGKNISPAKAAA
+240 LGKNLSLKTAAN
-252 LLAKIEQSVANAQKS
+252 LLSHIESSIQNAQKS
-267 ANSYNLNSATLKDAR
+267 ANNYNLNSATLKDAR

-316 DPNNKQNATLK
+316 DPNNKENATLK
-327 EMLQEQSQPQQK
+327 EALSKQNEPK
-339 PQPNNVRIN
+339 ANHIRIN
-348 IQTSNANASRPN
+348 IQTSNTGSTAHSSSLNA
-360 FANQNANIAQ
+360 
-370 SSPSSNQAAANQTQN
+370 
-385 LAQNLSNA
+385 NA
-393 AQNSSQTAQNIAQ
+393 AQNSSF
-406 NLNQSANPAQNAQNA
+406 SQNASQ
-421 QNQNSP
+421 
-427 QTSEQNAQNQALN
+427 
-440 ARENASLSQGQSSFK
+440 NASLSQNASFSQNSTLTQEQNSFK
-455 NINLEQFKQ
+455 NINLSQFKE
-464 AIASDANT
+464 AIASEVNT
-472 PNLQGKISEL
+472 PNLQGKITEL
-482 ARTLT
+482 ARALT
-487 SLKASLSPELAS
+487 SLKNTLSPELAS
-499 AKSTLDEIN
+499 AKSALEEIK
-508 SLSRSAKAAAKSIN
+508 SLARLSKSAAKSI
-522 GIKANNAEQAL
+522 GAIKPNNAEQAL

-548 ESTQNQASTQNIH
+548 ESTQNQSSTQNIH

-594 LDSSHLSFKRGN
+594 LNSSNLSFKRGN

-624 SIVLG
+624 GIVLG

-646 FKELI
+646 FKEII

-676 KGGKSVYE
+676 KGGKSAYE
-684 QFENIDLG
+684 QFEDIDLG

>member
-1 MINTSITQPIVD
+1 MINTSIAQPVVD

-22 KRIKDGSQRVTS
+22 KRIKDVSQRVTS

-70 NKLLSGLQSGEKA
+70 NKLLSGLKSGEQG
-83 PNLPRLLQVA
+83 PNMPRLLQVA
-93 PNLASDVKELL
+93 PNLASDVRELL
-104 KALEGNDK
+104 KALEGNEK
-112 LSSFKE
+112 LATFKE

-136 QGLKDSGIML
+136 QGIKDSGIML
-146 EAKIAQSLSEQSLPS
+146 EAKIAQSLEAQSLPS

-168 QMKNTQNAELKE
+168 QMKNTQNQGLKE

-187 DSDAKKSITDLQT
+187 DSDAKKSINDLET
-200 LLKEQKALTQK
+200 LLKEQKKLNQDT
-211 SINNSP
+211 INNSP
-217 FKALAKASDALENAA
+217 FKALDKASNALENAA

-240 LGKNISPAKAAA
+240 LGKNLSLKTAAN
-252 LLAKIEQSVANAQKS
+252 LLSHIESSIQNAQKS
-267 ANSYNLNSATLKDAR
+267 ANNYNLNSATLKDAR

-327 EMLQEQSQPQQK
+327 EALSKQNEPK
-339 PQPNNVRIN
+339 ANHIRIN
-348 IQTSNANASRPN
+348 IQTSNTGSTPH
-360 FANQNANIAQ
+360 
-370 SSPSSNQAAANQTQN
+370 SSS
-385 LAQNLSNA
+385 
-393 AQNSSQTAQNIAQ
+393 
-406 NLNQSANPAQNAQNA
+406 LNANPAQNASQNA
-421 QNQNSP
+421 SFSQNSTLT
-427 QTSEQNAQNQALN
+427 QEQN
-440 ARENASLSQGQSSFK
+440 SFK
-455 NINLEQFKQ
+455 NINLSQFKE
-464 AIASDANT
+464 AISSEVNT
-472 PNLQGKISEL
+472 PNLQGKITEL
-482 ARTLT
+482 ARALT
-487 SLKASLSPELAS
+487 SLKNTLSPELAS
-499 AKSTLDEIN
+499 AKSALEEIK
-508 SLSRSAKAAAKSIN
+508 SLARSAKSAAKSI
-522 GIKANNAEQAL
+522 GAIKPNNAEQAL

-548 ESTQNQASTQNIH
+548 ESTQNQSSTQNIH

-594 LDSSHLSFKRGN
+594 LNSSNLSFKRGN

-624 SIVLG
+624 GIVLG

-676 KGGKSVYE
+676 KGGKSAYE
-684 QFENIDLG
+684 HYEDIDLG

>member
-1 MINTSITQPIVD
+1 MINTSITQPVVD

-22 KRIKDGSQRVTS
+22 KRIKDSSQRVTS
-34 TKDTATKDAT
+34 TKDTTTKDAT

-53 ILGEKQTLI
+53 ILGEKQSLI

-70 NKLLSGLQSGEKA
+70 NKLLSGLKSGEQG
-83 PNLPRLLQVA
+83 PNMPRLLQVA
-93 PNLASDVKELL
+93 PNLASDVGELL
-104 KALEGNDK
+104 KALEGNEK
-112 LSSFKE
+112 LATFKE

-136 QGLKDSGIML
+136 QGIKDSGIML
-146 EAKIAQSLSEQSLPS
+146 EAKIAQSLEAQSLPS

-168 QMKNTQNAELKE
+168 QMKNTQNQGLKE

-187 DSDAKKSITDLQT
+187 DSDAKKSINDLET
-200 LLKEQKALTQK
+200 LLKEQKKLNQET
-211 SINNSP
+211 INSSP

-240 LGKNISPAKAAA
+240 LGKNLSLKTAAN
-252 LLAKIEQSVANAQKS
+252 LLSHIESSIQNAQKS
-267 ANSYNLNSATLKDAR
+267 ANNYNLNSATLKDAR

-327 EMLQEQSQPQQK
+327 EALSKQNEPK
-339 PQPNNVRIN
+339 ANHIRIN
-348 IQTSNANASRPN
+348 IQTSNTSSTPHSSSLNA
-360 FANQNANIAQ
+360 
-370 SSPSSNQAAANQTQN
+370 
-385 LAQNLSNA
+385 NA
-393 AQNSSQTAQNIAQ
+393 AQ
-406 NLNQSANPAQNAQNA
+406 
-421 QNQNSP
+421 
-427 QTSEQNAQNQALN
+427 
-440 ARENASLSQGQSSFK
+440 NASLSQNSAQNSSFSQNSTLTQEQNSFK
-455 NINLEQFKQ
+455 NINLSQFKE
-464 AIASDANT
+464 ATSSEVNT
-472 PNLQGKISEL
+472 PNLQGKITEL
-482 ARTLT
+482 ARALT
-487 SLKASLSPELAS
+487 SLKNTLSPELAS
-499 AKSTLDEIN
+499 AKSALEEIK
-508 SLSRSAKAAAKSIN
+508 SLARLAKSAAKSI
-522 GIKANNAEQAL
+522 GAIKPNNAEQAL

-548 ESTQNQASTQNIH
+548 ESTQNQSSTQNIH

-594 LDSSHLSFKRGN
+594 LNSSNLSFKRGN

-616 SFVKFGEI
+616 SFMKFGEI
-624 SIVLG
+624 GIVLG

-634 FLDVSIQTGNDG
+634 FLDVSIQTGNDS
-646 FKELI
+646 FKEII

-676 KGGKSVYE
+676 KGGKSAYE
-684 QFENIDLG
+684 QFEDIDLG

>member
-1 MINTSITQPIVD
+1 MINTSITQPVVD

-22 KRIKDGSQRVTS
+22 KRIKDVSQRVTS

-70 NKLLSGLQSGEKA
+70 NKLLSGLKSGEQG
-83 PNLPRLLQVA
+83 PNMPRLLQVA
-93 PNLASDVKELL
+93 PNLASDVRELL
-104 KALEGNDK
+104 KALDGNEK
-112 LSSFKE
+112 LATFKE

-136 QGLKDSGIML
+136 QGIKDSGIML
-146 EAKIAQSLSEQSLPS
+146 EAKIAQSLEAQSLPS

-168 QMKNTQNAELKE
+168 QMKNTQNQGLKE

-187 DSDAKKSITDLQT
+187 DSDAKKSISDLET
-200 LLKEQKALTQK
+200 LLKEQKKLNQET
-211 SINNSP
+211 INNSP

-240 LGKNISPAKAAA
+240 LGKNLSLKTAQN
-252 LLAKIEQSVANAQKS
+252 LLSHIESSIQNAQKS
-267 ANSYNLNSATLKDAR
+267 ANNYNLNSATLKDAR

-327 EMLQEQSQPQQK
+327 EALSKQNEPK
-339 PQPNNVRIN
+339 ANHIRIN
-348 IQTSNANASRPN
+348 IQTSNTGSTPH
-360 FANQNANIAQ
+360 
-370 SSPSSNQAAANQTQN
+370 SSS
-385 LAQNLSNA
+385 
-393 AQNSSQTAQNIAQ
+393 
-406 NLNQSANPAQNAQNA
+406 LNANPAQNASQNA
-421 QNQNSP
+421 SFSQNSTLT
-427 QTSEQNAQNQALN
+427 QEQN
-440 ARENASLSQGQSSFK
+440 SFK
-455 NINLEQFKQ
+455 NINLSQFKE
-464 AIASDANT
+464 ATSSEVNT
-472 PNLQGKISEL
+472 PNLQGKITEL

-487 SLKASLSPELAS
+487 SLKNTLSPELAS
-499 AKSTLDEIN
+499 AKSALEEIK
-508 SLSRSAKAAAKSIN
+508 SLARLAKSAAKSI
-522 GIKANNAEQAL
+522 GAIKPNNAEQAL

-548 ESTQNQASTQNIH
+548 ESTQNQSSTQNIH

-594 LDSSHLSFKRGN
+594 LNSSNLSFKRGN

-624 SIVLG
+624 GIVLG

-676 KGGKSVYE
+676 KGGKSAYE
-684 QFENIDLG
+684 HYGDIDLG